1 MDLILMKRKI
11 LGMFLLV
18 ALTVG
23 NVYAKDYLVS
33 TRNTSLLIKADEGK
47 QAMFQYY
54 GTKISENEINGIYDA
69 GLAYWA
75 DTYPCFGIH
84 SYGEK
89 AFAVAHN
96 DGNMSVDLAVEVV
109 RQYSEEDTDITEVTM
124 KDKVY
129 PLVVKQYYK
138 AYKGTDVISTWV
150 EITNNAK
157 KPLTMYKFASVSLP
171 VKRADNWLTH
181 FHGTWGAEN
190 MMDEEKLTNGQK
202 VIANKEGLR
211 NTQNDN
217 PSFML
222 TVDGCPQ
229 EENGNVIG
237 ASLAWSGNY
246 MMKVIANNARI
257 NVIAGINE
265 ETSHYKLEPKETFVT
280 PEFAMTYSTEG
291 KGGVSRAFHRWA
303 REYKLNQGDK
313 ERDILLN
320 SWEGV
325 YFKVNQKGMDQM
337 MKDMSAMGGE
347 LFVMDDGWFGDKY
360 PRNGGGTSLGDWV
373 VCKEKLPEGIE
384 GLLASAK
391 EHKIKFGIWIEPEM
405 ANTKSELFEK
415 HPDWVLS
422 QDNRPLSTGRGGT
435 QVVLDLTNPKVQDFV
450 FGVVDNLMTKYP
462 EIAYIKWDAN
472 AGLMNYGSPYLPKDK
487 QSHIYINYHKGMNN
501 VLERIRA
508 KYPNVVM
515 QACASGG
522 GRINYGFLPYFE
534 EFWTS
539 DDTDAL
545 QRIYM
550 QWGVSNFYP
559 SIAMASHVSANKNH
573 QTGRIVPLKF
583 RFDVAM
589 SGRLGMEIQPK
600 DMTDADKA
608 FAKRAIAS
616 YKKVRPIVQFGDL
629 YRLVSPYDKKGI
641 SSLMYATPEKDKAVL
656 FVYKTEHF
664 LNQLIPNIVL
674 NGVDAN
680 KTYRIIDLTPANEK
694 KPSNLDGKVISG
706 KLLKNAGLSVMPAL
720 KGEYSSLALLL
731 EEVK

>member
-1 MDLILMKRKI
+1 MNGKF
-11 LGMFLLV
+11 LGLLLLG
-18 ALTVG
+18 ALSAGTLA
-23 NVYAKDYLVS
+23 AKDYLVS
-33 TRNTSLLIKADEGK
+33 TRHTSLLIKADEGK
-47 QAMFQYY
+47 QARFQYY
-54 GTKISENEINGIYDA
+54 GTRIAENEIDGIYNA

-75 DTYPCFGIH
+75 ETYPCFGIS

-89 AFAVAHN
+89 AFAVAHS
-96 DGNMSVDLAVEVV
+96 DGNMSVDLVVEGV
-109 RQYSEEDTDITEVTM
+109 RQYSDEEADITEITL

-157 KPLTMYKFASVSLP
+157 KALTLYKFASASLP

-190 MMDEEKLTNGQK
+190 MMEEEKLTNGQK
-202 VIANKEGLR
+202 VIANKEGIR
-211 NTQNDN
+211 NTQTDN

-222 TVDGCPQ
+222 TLDGCPQ
-229 EENGNVIG
+229 EENGRVIG

-246 MMKVIANNARI
+246 LMKIIADNSRI

-265 ETSHYKLEPKETFVT
+265 EVSHYILEPKETFVT
-280 PEFAMTYSTEG
+280 PELAMTYSSEG

-303 REYKLNQGDK
+303 RAYKLNQGNK

-325 YFKVNQKGMDQM
+325 YFNVNQEGMDQM

-360 PRNGGGTSLGDWV
+360 PRNDDKTSLGDWT
-373 VCKEKLPEGIE
+373 VCKEKLPEGIG

-391 EHKIKFGIWIEPEM
+391 KHNIKFGIWIEPEM
-405 ANTKSELFEK
+405 VNTKSELFEK

-422 QDNRPLSTGRGGT
+422 QDNRPLTTGRGGS
-435 QVVLDLTNPKVQDFV
+435 QVVLDLTNPEVQDFV
-450 FGVVDNLMTKYP
+450 FGVVDKLMTEYP

-472 AGLMNYGSPYLPKDK
+472 AALMNYGSHYLPSQK
-487 QSHIYINYHKGMNN
+487 QSHIYIEYHRGMNK

-508 KYPNVVM
+508 KYPNLVI

-522 GRINYGFLPYFE
+522 GRVNYGFLPYFN

-559 SIAMASHVSANKNH
+559 SIAMASHVSANRNH
-573 QTGRIVPLKF
+573 QTGRVLPLKY

-589 SGRLGMEIQPK
+589 SARLGMEIQPK

-608 FAKRAIAS
+608 FAGRAIAA
-616 YKKVRPIVQFGDL
+616 YKKIRPVVQFGDL

-641 SSLMYATPEKDKAVL
+641 ASLMYATPEKDKAVL

-664 LNQLIPNIVL
+664 LNQLMPDVVL
-674 NGVDAN
+674 SGLDEN
-680 KTYRIIDLTPANEK
+680 KTYRITDLTPENEQ
-694 KPSNLDGKVISG
+694 KPSALNGKVISG
-706 KLLKNAGLSVMPAL
+706 KILKEAGLSVASAL
-720 KGEYSSLALLL
+720 RAEYSSLALLF
-731 EEVK
+731 EVVD

>member
-1 MDLILMKRKI
+1 MNGKF
-11 LGMFLLV
+11 LGLLLLG
-18 ALTVG
+18 ALSAGTLS
-23 NVYAKDYLVS
+23 AKDYLVS
-33 TRNTSLLIKADEGK
+33 TRHTSLLIKADEGK
-47 QAMFQYY
+47 QARFQYY
-54 GTKISENEINGIYDA
+54 GTRIAENEIDGIYNA

-75 DTYPCFGIH
+75 ETYPCFGIS

-89 AFAVAHN
+89 AFAVAHS
-96 DGNMSVDLAVEVV
+96 DGNMSVDLVVEGV
-109 RQYSEEDTDITEVTM
+109 RQYSDEEADITEITL

-138 AYKGTDVISTWV
+138 AYKGTDIISTWV

-157 KPLTMYKFASVSLP
+157 KALTLYKFASASLP

-190 MMDEEKLTNGQK
+190 MMEEEKLTNGQK
-202 VIANKEGLR
+202 VIANKEGIR
-211 NTQNDN
+211 NTQTDN
-217 PSFML
+217 PWFML
-222 TVDGCPQ
+222 TLDGCPQ
-229 EENGNVIG
+229 EENGRVIG

-246 MMKVIANNARI
+246 LMKIIADNSRI

-265 ETSHYKLEPKETFVT
+265 EVSHYVLEPKETFVT
-280 PEFAMTYSTEG
+280 PELAMTYISEG

-303 REYKLNQGDK
+303 RAYKLNQGNK

-325 YFKVNQKGMDQM
+325 YFNVNQEGMDQM

-360 PRNGGGTSLGDWV
+360 PRNDDKTSLGDWT
-373 VCKEKLPEGIE
+373 VCKEKLPEGIG

-391 EHKIKFGIWIEPEM
+391 KHNIKFGIWIEPEM

-422 QDNRPLSTGRGGT
+422 QDNRPLTTGRGGS
-435 QVVLDLTNPKVQDFV
+435 QVVLDLTNPEVQDFV
-450 FGVVDNLMTKYP
+450 FGVVVKLMTEYP

-472 AGLMNYGSPYLPKDK
+472 AALMNYGSHYLPSQK
-487 QSHIYINYHKGMNN
+487 QSHIYIEYHRGMNK

-508 KYPNVVM
+508 KYPNLVI

-522 GRINYGFLPYFE
+522 GRVNYGFLPYFN

-559 SIAMASHVSANKNH
+559 SIAMASHVSANRNH
-573 QTGRIVPLKF
+573 QTGRVLPLKY

-589 SGRLGMEIQPK
+589 SARLGMEIQPK

-608 FAKRAIAS
+608 FAGRAIAA
-616 YKKVRPIVQFGDL
+616 YKKIRPVVQFGDL

-641 SSLMYATPEKDKAVL
+641 ASLMYATPEKDKAVL

-664 LNQLIPNIVL
+664 LNQLMPDVVL
-674 NGVDAN
+674 SGLDEN
-680 KTYRIIDLTPANEK
+680 KTYRITDLTPENEQ
-694 KPSNLDGKVISG
+694 KPSALNGKVISG
-706 KLLKNAGLSVMPAL
+706 KILKEAGLSVASAL
-720 KGEYSSLALLL
+720 RTEYSSLALLF
-731 EEVK
+731 EVVD

>member
-1 MDLILMKRKI
+1 MNGKF
-11 LGMFLLV
+11 LGLLLLG
-18 ALTVG
+18 ALSAGTLS
-23 NVYAKDYLVS
+23 AKDYLVS
-33 TRNTSLLIKADEGK
+33 TRHTSLLIKADEGK
-47 QAMFQYY
+47 QARFQYY
-54 GTKISENEINGIYDA
+54 GTRIAENEIDGIYNA

-75 DTYPCFGIH
+75 ETYPCFGIS

-89 AFAVAHN
+89 AFAVAHS
-96 DGNMSVDLAVEVV
+96 DGNMSVDLVVEGV
-109 RQYSEEDTDITEVTM
+109 RQYSDEEADITEITL

-157 KPLTMYKFASVSLP
+157 KALTLYKFASASLP

-190 MMDEEKLTNGQK
+190 MMEEEKLTNGQK
-202 VIANKEGLR
+202 VIANKEGIR
-211 NTQNDN
+211 NTQTDN

-222 TVDGCPQ
+222 TLDGCPQ
-229 EENGNVIG
+229 EENGRVIG

-246 MMKVIANNARI
+246 LMKIIADNSRI

-265 ETSHYKLEPKETFVT
+265 EVSHYILEPKETFVT
-280 PEFAMTYSTEG
+280 PELAMTYSSEG

-303 REYKLNQGDK
+303 RAYKLNQGNK

-325 YFKVNQKGMDQM
+325 YFNVNQEGMDQM

-360 PRNGGGTSLGDWV
+360 PRNDDKTSLGDWT
-373 VCKEKLPEGIE
+373 VCKEKLPEGIG

-391 EHKIKFGIWIEPEM
+391 KHNIKFGIWIEPEM

-422 QDNRPLSTGRGGT
+422 QDIRPLTTGRGGS
-435 QVVLDLTNPKVQDFV
+435 QVVLDLTNPEVQDFV
-450 FGVVDNLMTKYP
+450 FGIVDKLMTEYP

-472 AGLMNYGSPYLPKDK
+472 AALMNYGSHYLPSQK
-487 QSHIYINYHKGMNN
+487 QSHIYIEYHRGMNK

-508 KYPNVVM
+508 KYPNLVI

-522 GRINYGFLPYFE
+522 GRVNYGFLPYFN

-559 SIAMASHVSANKNH
+559 SIAMASHVSANRNH
-573 QTGRIVPLKF
+573 QTGRVLPLKY

-589 SGRLGMEIQPK
+589 SARLGMEIQPK

-608 FAKRAIAS
+608 FAGRAIAA
-616 YKKVRPIVQFGDL
+616 YKKIRPVVQFGDL

-641 SSLMYATPEKDKAVL
+641 ASLMYATPEKDKAVL

-664 LNQLIPNIVL
+664 LNQLMPDVVL
-674 NGVDAN
+674 SGLDEN
-680 KTYRIIDLTPANEK
+680 KTYRITDLTPENEQ
-694 KPSNLDGKVISG
+694 KPSALNGKVISG
-706 KLLKNAGLSVMPAL
+706 KILKEAGLSVASAL
-720 KGEYSSLALLL
+720 RAEYSSLALLF
-731 EEVK
+731 EVVD

>member
-1 MDLILMKRKI
+1 MNGKF
-11 LGMFLLV
+11 LGLLLLG
-18 ALTVG
+18 ALSAGTLS
-23 NVYAKDYLVS
+23 AKDYLVS
-33 TRNTSLLIKADEGK
+33 TRHTSLLIKADEGK
-47 QAMFQYY
+47 QARFQYY
-54 GTKISENEINGIYDA
+54 GTRIAENEIDGIYNA

-75 DTYPCFGIH
+75 ETYPCFGIS

-89 AFAVAHN
+89 AFAVAHS
-96 DGNMSVDLAVEVV
+96 DGNMSVDLVVEGV
-109 RQYSEEDTDITEVTM
+109 RQYSDEEADITEITL

-138 AYKGTDVISTWV
+138 AYKGTDIISTWV

-157 KPLTMYKFASVSLP
+157 KALTLYKFASASLP

-190 MMDEEKLTNGQK
+190 MMEEEKLTNGQK
-202 VIANKEGLR
+202 VIANKEGIR
-211 NTQNDN
+211 NTQTDN

-222 TVDGCPQ
+222 TLDGCPQ
-229 EENGNVIG
+229 EENGRVIG

-246 MMKVIANNARI
+246 LMKIIADNSRI

-265 ETSHYKLEPKETFVT
+265 EVSHYILEPKETFVT
-280 PEFAMTYSTEG
+280 PELAMTYSSEG

-303 REYKLNQGDK
+303 RAYKLNQGNK

-325 YFKVNQKGMDQM
+325 YFNVNQEGMDQM

-360 PRNGGGTSLGDWV
+360 PRNDDKTSLGDWT
-373 VCKEKLPEGIE
+373 VCKEKLPEGIG

-391 EHKIKFGIWIEPEM
+391 KHNIKFGIWIEPEM

-422 QDNRPLSTGRGGT
+422 QDNRPLTTGRGGS
-435 QVVLDLTNPKVQDFV
+435 QVVLDLTNPEVQDFV
-450 FGVVDNLMTKYP
+450 FGVVDKLMTEYP

-472 AGLMNYGSPYLPKDK
+472 AALMNYGSHYLPSQK
-487 QSHIYINYHKGMNN
+487 QSHIYIEYHRGMNK

-508 KYPNVVM
+508 KYPNLVI

-522 GRINYGFLPYFE
+522 GRVNYGFLPYFN

-559 SIAMASHVSANKNH
+559 SIAMASHVSANRNH
-573 QTGRIVPLKF
+573 QTGRVLPLKY

-589 SGRLGMEIQPK
+589 SARLGMEIQPK

-608 FAKRAIAS
+608 FAGRAIAA
-616 YKKVRPIVQFGDL
+616 YKKIRPVVQFGDL

-641 SSLMYATPEKDKAVL
+641 ASLMYATPEKDKAVL

-664 LNQLIPNIVL
+664 LNQLMPDVVL
-674 NGVDAN
+674 SGLDEN
-680 KTYRIIDLTPANEK
+680 KTYRITDLTPENEQ
-694 KPSNLDGKVISG
+694 KPSALNGKVISG
-706 KLLKNAGLSVMPAL
+706 KILKEAGLSVASAL
-720 KGEYSSLALLL
+720 RTEYSSLALLF
-731 EEVK
+731 EVVD

>member
-1 MDLILMKRKI
+1 MNGKF
-11 LGMFLLV
+11 LGLLLLG
-18 ALTVG
+18 ALSAGTLS
-23 NVYAKDYLVS
+23 AKDYLVS
-33 TRNTSLLIKADEGK
+33 TRHTSLLIKADEGK
-47 QAMFQYY
+47 QARFQYY
-54 GTKISENEINGIYDA
+54 GTKIAENEIDGIYNA

-75 DTYPCFGIH
+75 ETYPCFGIS

-89 AFAVAHN
+89 AFAVAHS
-96 DGNMSVDLAVEVV
+96 DGNMSVDLVVEGV
-109 RQYSEEDTDITEVTM
+109 RQYSDEEADITEITL

-157 KPLTMYKFASVSLP
+157 KALTLYKFASASLP

-190 MMDEEKLTNGQK
+190 MMEEEKLTNGQK
-202 VIANKEGLR
+202 VIANKEGIR
-211 NTQNDN
+211 NTQTDN

-222 TVDGCPQ
+222 TLDGCPQ
-229 EENGNVIG
+229 EENGRVIG

-246 MMKVIANNARI
+246 LMKIIADNSRI

-265 ETSHYKLEPKETFVT
+265 EVSHYILEPKETFVT
-280 PEFAMTYSTEG
+280 PELAMTYSSEG

-303 REYKLNQGDK
+303 RAYKLNQGNK

-325 YFKVNQKGMDQM
+325 YFNVNQEGMDQM

-360 PRNGGGTSLGDWV
+360 PRNNDKTSLGDWT
-373 VCKEKLPEGIE
+373 VCKEKLPEGIG

-391 EHKIKFGIWIEPEM
+391 KHNIKFGIWIEPEM
-405 ANTKSELFEK
+405 VNTKSELFEK

-422 QDNRPLSTGRGGT
+422 QDNRPLTTGRGGS
-435 QVVLDLTNPKVQDFV
+435 QVVLDLTNPEVQDFV
-450 FGVVDNLMTKYP
+450 FGVVDKLMTEYP

-472 AGLMNYGSPYLPKDK
+472 AALMNYGSHYLPSQK
-487 QSHIYINYHKGMNN
+487 QSHIYIEYHRGMNK

-508 KYPNVVM
+508 KYPNLVI

-522 GRINYGFLPYFE
+522 GRVNYGFLPYFN

-559 SIAMASHVSANKNH
+559 SIAMASHVSANRNH
-573 QTGRIVPLKF
+573 QTGRVLPLKY

-589 SGRLGMEIQPK
+589 SARLGMEIQPK

-608 FAKRAIAS
+608 FAGRAIAA
-616 YKKVRPIVQFGDL
+616 YKKIRPVVQFGDL

-641 SSLMYATPEKDKAVL
+641 ASLMYATPEKDKAVL

-664 LNQLIPNIVL
+664 LNQLMPDVVL
-674 NGVDAN
+674 SGLDEN
-680 KTYRIIDLTPANEK
+680 KTYRITDLTPENEQ
-694 KPSNLDGKVISG
+694 KPSALNGKVISG
-706 KLLKNAGLSVMPAL
+706 KILKEAGLSVASAL
-720 KGEYSSLALLL
+720 RAEYSSLALLF
-731 EEVK
+731 EVVD

>member
-1 MDLILMKRKI
+1 MNGKF
-11 LGMFLLV
+11 LGLLLLG
-18 ALTVG
+18 ALSAGTLS
-23 NVYAKDYLVS
+23 AKDYLVS
-33 TRNTSLLIKADEGK
+33 TRHTSLLIKADEGK
-47 QAMFQYY
+47 QARFQYY
-54 GTKISENEINGIYDA
+54 GTKIAENEIDGIYNA

-75 DTYPCFGIH
+75 ETYPCFGIS

-89 AFAVAHN
+89 AFAVAHS
-96 DGNMSVDLAVEVV
+96 DGNMSVDLVVEGV
-109 RQYSEEDTDITEVTM
+109 RQYSDEEADITEITL

-157 KPLTMYKFASVSLP
+157 KALTLYKFASASLP

-190 MMDEEKLTNGQK
+190 MMEEEKLTNGQK
-202 VIANKEGLR
+202 VIANKEGIR
-211 NTQNDN
+211 NTQTDN

-222 TVDGCPQ
+222 TLDGCPQ
-229 EENGNVIG
+229 EENGRVIG

-246 MMKVIANNARI
+246 LMKIIADNSRI

-265 ETSHYKLEPKETFVT
+265 EVSHYILEPKETFVT
-280 PEFAMTYSTEG
+280 PELAMTYSSEG

-303 REYKLNQGDK
+303 RAYKLNQGNK

-325 YFKVNQKGMDQM
+325 YFNVNQEGMDQM

-360 PRNGGGTSLGDWV
+360 PRNDDKTSLGDWT
-373 VCKEKLPEGIE
+373 VCKEKLPEGIG

-391 EHKIKFGIWIEPEM
+391 KHNIKFGIWIEPEM

-422 QDNRPLSTGRGGT
+422 QDNRPLTTGRGGS
-435 QVVLDLTNPKVQDFV
+435 QVVLDLTNPEVQDFV
-450 FGVVDNLMTKYP
+450 FGVVDKLMTEYP

-472 AGLMNYGSPYLPKDK
+472 AALMNYGSHYLPSQK
-487 QSHIYINYHKGMNN
+487 QSHIYIEYHRGMNK

-508 KYPNVVM
+508 KYPNLVI

-522 GRINYGFLPYFE
+522 GRVNYGFLPYFN

-559 SIAMASHVSANKNH
+559 SIAMASHVSANRNH
-573 QTGRIVPLKF
+573 QTGRVLPLKY

-589 SGRLGMEIQPK
+589 SARLGMEIQPK

-608 FAKRAIAS
+608 FAGRAIAA
-616 YKKVRPIVQFGDL
+616 YKKIRPVVQFGDL

-641 SSLMYATPEKDKAVL
+641 ASLMYATPEKDKAVL

-664 LNQLIPNIVL
+664 LNQLMPDVVL
-674 NGVDAN
+674 SGLDEN
-680 KTYRIIDLTPANEK
+680 KTYRITDLTPENEQ
-694 KPSNLDGKVISG
+694 KPSALNGKVISG
-706 KLLKNAGLSVMPAL
+706 KILKEAGLSVASAL
-720 KGEYSSLALLL
+720 RAEYSSLALLF
-731 EEVK
+731 EVVD

>member
-1 MDLILMKRKI
+1 MNGKF
-11 LGMFLLV
+11 LGLLLLGTLS
-18 ALTVG
+18 AGTLS
-23 NVYAKDYLVS
+23 AKDYLVS
-33 TRNTSLLIKADEGK
+33 TRHTSLLIKADEGK
-47 QAMFQYY
+47 QARFQYY
-54 GTKISENEINGIYDA
+54 GTKIAENEIDGIYNA

-75 DTYPCFGIH
+75 ETYPCFGIS

-89 AFAVAHN
+89 AFAVAHS
-96 DGNMSVDLAVEVV
+96 DGNMSVDLVVEGV
-109 RQYSEEDTDITEVTM
+109 RQYSDEEADITEITL

-157 KPLTMYKFASVSLP
+157 KALTLYKFASASLP

-190 MMDEEKLTNGQK
+190 MMEEEKLTNGQK
-202 VIANKEGLR
+202 VIANKEGIR
-211 NTQNDN
+211 NTQTDN

-222 TVDGCPQ
+222 TLDGCPQ
-229 EENGNVIG
+229 EENGRVIG

-246 MMKVIANNARI
+246 LMKIIADNSRI

-265 ETSHYKLEPKETFVT
+265 EVSHYILEPKETFVT
-280 PEFAMTYSTEG
+280 PELAMTYSSEG

-303 REYKLNQGDK
+303 RAYKLNQGNK

-325 YFKVNQKGMDQM
+325 YFNVNQEGMDQM

-360 PRNGGGTSLGDWV
+360 PRNDDKTSLGDWT
-373 VCKEKLPEGIE
+373 VCKEKLPEGIG

-391 EHKIKFGIWIEPEM
+391 KHNIKFGIWIEPEM

-422 QDNRPLSTGRGGT
+422 QDNRPLTTGRGGS
-435 QVVLDLTNPKVQDFV
+435 QVVLDLTNPEVQDFV
-450 FGVVDNLMTKYP
+450 FGVVDKLMTEYP

-472 AGLMNYGSPYLPKDK
+472 AALMNYGSHYLPSQK
-487 QSHIYINYHKGMNN
+487 QSHIYIEYHRGMNK

-508 KYPNVVM
+508 KYPNLVI

-522 GRINYGFLPYFE
+522 GRVNYGFLPYFN

-559 SIAMASHVSANKNH
+559 SIAMASHVSANRNH
-573 QTGRIVPLKF
+573 QTGRVLPLKY

-589 SGRLGMEIQPK
+589 SARLGMEIQPK

-608 FAKRAIAS
+608 FAGRAIAA
-616 YKKVRPIVQFGDL
+616 YKKIRPVVQFGDL

-641 SSLMYATPEKDKAVL
+641 ASLMYATPEKDKAVL

-664 LNQLIPNIVL
+664 LNQLMPDVVL
-674 NGVDAN
+674 SGLDEN
-680 KTYRIIDLTPANEK
+680 KTYRITDLTPENEQ
-694 KPSNLDGKVISG
+694 KPSALNGKVISG
-706 KLLKNAGLSVMPAL
+706 KILKEAGLSVASAL
-720 KGEYSSLALLL
+720 RTEYSSLALLF
-731 EEVK
+731 EVVD

>member
-1 MDLILMKRKI
+1 MLL
-11 LGMFLLV
+11 LG
-18 ALTVG
+18 ALSAGTLS
-23 NVYAKDYLVS
+23 AKDYLVS
-33 TRNTSLLIKADEGK
+33 TRHTSLLIKADEGK
-47 QAMFQYY
+47 QARFQYY
-54 GTKISENEINGIYDA
+54 GTRIAENEIDGIYNA

-75 DTYPCFGIH
+75 ETYPCFGIS

-89 AFAVAHN
+89 AFAVAHS
-96 DGNMSVDLAVEVV
+96 DGNMSVDLVVEGV
-109 RQYSEEDTDITEVTM
+109 RQYSDEEADITEITL

-157 KPLTMYKFASVSLP
+157 KALTLYKFASASLP

-190 MMDEEKLTNGQK
+190 MMEEEKLTNGQK
-202 VIANKEGLR
+202 VIANKEGIR
-211 NTQNDN
+211 NTQTDN

-222 TVDGCPQ
+222 TLDGCPQ
-229 EENGNVIG
+229 EENGRVIG

-246 MMKVIANNARI
+246 LMKIIADNSRI

-265 ETSHYKLEPKETFVT
+265 EVSHYILEPKETFVT
-280 PEFAMTYSTEG
+280 PELAMTYSSEG

-303 REYKLNQGDK
+303 RAYKLNQGNK

-325 YFKVNQKGMDQM
+325 YFNVNQEGMDQM

-360 PRNGGGTSLGDWV
+360 PRNDDKTSLGDWT
-373 VCKEKLPEGIE
+373 VCKEKLPEGIG

-391 EHKIKFGIWIEPEM
+391 KHNIKFGIWIEPEM

-422 QDNRPLSTGRGGT
+422 QDIRPLTTGRGGS
-435 QVVLDLTNPKVQDFV
+435 QVVLDLTNPEVQDFV
-450 FGVVDNLMTKYP
+450 FGVVDKLMTEYP

-472 AGLMNYGSPYLPKDK
+472 AALMNYGSHYLPNQK
-487 QSHIYINYHKGMNN
+487 QSHIYIEYHRGMNK

-508 KYPNVVM
+508 KYPNLVI

-522 GRINYGFLPYFE
+522 GRVNYGFLPYFN

-559 SIAMASHVSANKNH
+559 SIAMASHVSANRNH
-573 QTGRIVPLKF
+573 QTGRVLPLKY

-589 SGRLGMEIQPK
+589 SARLGMEIQPK

-608 FAKRAIAS
+608 FAGRAIAA
-616 YKKVRPIVQFGDL
+616 YKKIRPVVQFGDL

-641 SSLMYATPEKDKAVL
+641 ASLMYATPEKDKAVL

-664 LNQLIPNIVL
+664 LNQLMPDVVL
-674 NGVDAN
+674 SGLDEN
-680 KTYRIIDLTPANEK
+680 KTYRITDLTPENEQ
-694 KPSNLDGKVISG
+694 KPSALNGKVISG
-706 KLLKNAGLSVMPAL
+706 KILKEAGLSVASAL
-720 KGEYSSLALLL
+720 RAEYSSLALLF
-731 EEVK
+731 EVVD

>member
-1 MDLILMKRKI
+1 MNGKF
-11 LGMFLLV
+11 LGLLLLG
-18 ALTVG
+18 ALSAGTLS
-23 NVYAKDYLVS
+23 AKDYLVS
-33 TRNTSLLIKADEGK
+33 TRHTSLLIKADEGK
-47 QAMFQYY
+47 QARFQYY
-54 GTKISENEINGIYDA
+54 GTRIAENEIDGIYNA

-75 DTYPCFGIH
+75 ETYPCFGIS

-89 AFAVAHN
+89 AFAVAHS
-96 DGNMSVDLAVEVV
+96 DGNMSVDLVVEGV
-109 RQYSEEDTDITEVTM
+109 RQYSDEEADITEITL

-138 AYKGTDVISTWV
+138 AYKGTDIISTWV

-157 KPLTMYKFASVSLP
+157 KALTLYKFASASLP

-190 MMDEEKLTNGQK
+190 MMEEEKLTNGQK
-202 VIANKEGLR
+202 VIANKEGIR
-211 NTQNDN
+211 NTQTDN

-222 TVDGCPQ
+222 TLDGCPQ
-229 EENGNVIG
+229 EENGRVIG

-246 MMKVIANNARI
+246 LMKIIADNSRI

-265 ETSHYKLEPKETFVT
+265 EVSHYVLEPKETFVT
-280 PEFAMTYSTEG
+280 PELAMTYSSEG

-303 REYKLNQGDK
+303 RAYKLNQGNK

-325 YFKVNQKGMDQM
+325 YFNVNQEGMDQM

-360 PRNGGGTSLGDWV
+360 PRNDDKTSLGDWT
-373 VCKEKLPEGIE
+373 VCKEKLPEGIG

-391 EHKIKFGIWIEPEM
+391 KHNIKFGIWIEPEM

-422 QDNRPLSTGRGGT
+422 QDNRPLTTGRGGS
-435 QVVLDLTNPKVQDFV
+435 QVVLDLTNPEVQDFV
-450 FGVVDNLMTKYP
+450 FGVVDKLMTEYP

-472 AGLMNYGSPYLPKDK
+472 AALMNYGSHYLPNQK
-487 QSHIYINYHKGMNN
+487 QSHIYIEYHRGMNK

-508 KYPNVVM
+508 KYPNLVIQV
-515 QACASGG
+515 CASGG
-522 GRINYGFLPYFE
+522 GRVNYGFLPYFN

-559 SIAMASHVSANKNH
+559 SIAMASHVSANRNH
-573 QTGRIVPLKF
+573 QTGRVLPLKY

-589 SGRLGMEIQPK
+589 SARLGMEIQPK

-608 FAKRAIAS
+608 FAGRAIAA
-616 YKKVRPIVQFGDL
+616 YKKIRPVVQFGDL

-641 SSLMYATPEKDKAVL
+641 ASLMYATSEKDKAVL

-664 LNQLIPNIVL
+664 LNQLMPDVVL
-674 NGVDAN
+674 SGLDEN
-680 KTYRIIDLTPANEK
+680 KTYRITDLTPENEQ
-694 KPSNLDGKVISG
+694 KPSALNGKVISG
-706 KLLKNAGLSVMPAL
+706 KILKEAGLSVASAL
-720 KGEYSSLALLL
+720 RAEYSSLALLF
-731 EEVK
+731 EVVD

>member
-1 MDLILMKRKI
+1 MNGKF
-11 LGMFLLV
+11 LGLLLLG
-18 ALTVG
+18 ALSAGTLS
-23 NVYAKDYLVS
+23 AKDYLVS
-33 TRNTSLLIKADEGK
+33 TRHTSLLIKADEGK
-47 QAMFQYY
+47 QARFQYY
-54 GTKISENEINGIYDA
+54 GTRIAENEIDGIYNA

-75 DTYPCFGIH
+75 ETYPCFGIS

-89 AFAVAHN
+89 AFAVAHS
-96 DGNMSVDLAVEVV
+96 DGNMSVDLVVEGV
-109 RQYSEEDTDITEVTM
+109 RQYSAEEADITEITL

-138 AYKGTDVISTWV
+138 AYKGTDIISTWV

-157 KPLTMYKFASVSLP
+157 KALTLYKFASASLP

-190 MMDEEKLTNGQK
+190 MMEEEKLTNGQK
-202 VIANKEGLR
+202 VIANKEGIR
-211 NTQNDN
+211 NTQTDN

-222 TVDGCPQ
+222 TLDGCPQ
-229 EENGNVIG
+229 EENGRVIG

-246 MMKVIANNARI
+246 LMKIIADNSRI

-265 ETSHYKLEPKETFVT
+265 EVSHYILEPKETFVT
-280 PEFAMTYSTEG
+280 PELAMTYSSEG

-303 REYKLNQGDK
+303 RAYKLNQGNK

-325 YFKVNQKGMDQM
+325 YFNVNQEGMDQM

-360 PRNGGGTSLGDWV
+360 PRNDDKTSLGDWT
-373 VCKEKLPEGIE
+373 VCKEKLPEGIG

-391 EHKIKFGIWIEPEM
+391 KHNIKFGIWIEPEM

-422 QDNRPLSTGRGGT
+422 QDNRPLTTGRGGS
-435 QVVLDLTNPKVQDFV
+435 QVVLDLTNPEVQDFV
-450 FGVVDNLMTKYP
+450 FGVVDKLMTEYP

-472 AGLMNYGSPYLPKDK
+472 AALMNYGSHYLPSQK
-487 QSHIYINYHKGMNN
+487 QSHIYIEYHRGMNK

-508 KYPNVVM
+508 KYPNLVI

-522 GRINYGFLPYFE
+522 GRVNYGFLPYFN

-559 SIAMASHVSANKNH
+559 SIAMASHVSANRNH
-573 QTGRIVPLKF
+573 QTGRVLPLKY

-589 SGRLGMEIQPK
+589 SARLGMEIQPK

-608 FAKRAIAS
+608 FAGRAIAA
-616 YKKVRPIVQFGDL
+616 YKKIRPVVQFGDL

-641 SSLMYATPEKDKAVL
+641 ASLMYATPEKDKAVL

-664 LNQLIPNIVL
+664 LNQLMPDVVL
-674 NGVDAN
+674 SGLDEN
-680 KTYRIIDLTPANEK
+680 KTYRITDLTPENEQ
-694 KPSNLDGKVISG
+694 KPSALNGKVISG
-706 KLLKNAGLSVMPAL
+706 KILKEAGLSVASAL
-720 KGEYSSLALLL
+720 RAEYSSLALLF
-731 EEVK
+731 EVVD

>member
-1 MDLILMKRKI
+1 MNGKF
-11 LGMFLLV
+11 LGLLLLG
-18 ALTVG
+18 ALSAGTLS
-23 NVYAKDYLVS
+23 AKDYLVS
-33 TRNTSLLIKADEGK
+33 TRHTSLLIKADEGK
-47 QAMFQYY
+47 QARFQYY
-54 GTKISENEINGIYDA
+54 GTRIAENEIDGIYNA

-75 DTYPCFGIH
+75 ETYPCFGIS

-89 AFAVAHN
+89 AFAVAHS
-96 DGNMSVDLAVEVV
+96 DGNMSVDLVVEGV
-109 RQYSEEDTDITEVTM
+109 RQYSDEEADITEITL

-157 KPLTMYKFASVSLP
+157 KALTLYKFASASLP

-190 MMDEEKLTNGQK
+190 MMEEEKLTNGQK
-202 VIANKEGLR
+202 VIANKEGIR
-211 NTQNDN
+211 NTQTDN

-222 TVDGCPQ
+222 TLDGCPQ
-229 EENGNVIG
+229 EENGRVIG

-246 MMKVIANNARI
+246 LMKIIADNSRI

-265 ETSHYKLEPKETFVT
+265 EVSHYILEPKETFVT
-280 PEFAMTYSTEG
+280 PELAMTYSSEG

-303 REYKLNQGDK
+303 RAYKLNQGNK

-325 YFKVNQKGMDQM
+325 YFNVNQEGMDQM

-347 LFVMDDGWFGDKY
+347 LFVMDDGWFGNKY
-360 PRNGGGTSLGDWV
+360 PRNNDKTSLGDWT
-373 VCKEKLPEGIE
+373 VCKEKLPEGIG

-391 EHKIKFGIWIEPEM
+391 KHNIKFGIWIEPEM

-422 QDNRPLSTGRGGT
+422 QDNRPLTTGRGGS
-435 QVVLDLTNPKVQDFV
+435 QVVLDLTNPEVQDFV
-450 FGVVDNLMTKYP
+450 FGVVDKLMTEYP

-472 AGLMNYGSPYLPKDK
+472 AALMNYGSHYLPSQK
-487 QSHIYINYHKGMNN
+487 QSHIYIEYHRGMNKI
-501 VLERIRA
+501 LERIRA
-508 KYPNVVM
+508 KYPNLVI

-522 GRINYGFLPYFE
+522 GRVNYGFLPYFN

-559 SIAMASHVSANKNH
+559 SIAMASHVSANRNH
-573 QTGRIVPLKF
+573 QTGRVLPLKY

-589 SGRLGMEIQPK
+589 SARLGMEIQPK

-608 FAKRAIAS
+608 FAGRAIAA
-616 YKKVRPIVQFGDL
+616 YKKIRPVVQFGDL

-641 SSLMYATPEKDKAVL
+641 ASLMYATPEKDKAVL

-664 LNQLIPNIVL
+664 LNQLMPDVVL
-674 NGVDAN
+674 SGLDEN
-680 KTYRIIDLTPANEK
+680 KTYRITDLTPENEQ
-694 KPSNLDGKVISG
+694 KPSALNGKVISG
-706 KLLKNAGLSVMPAL
+706 KILKEAGLSVASAL
-720 KGEYSSLALLL
+720 RAEYSSLALLF
-731 EEVK
+731 EVVD

>member
-1 MDLILMKRKI
+1 MNGKF
-11 LGMFLLV
+11 LGLLLLG
-18 ALTVG
+18 ALSAGTLS
-23 NVYAKDYLVS
+23 AKDYLVS
-33 TRNTSLLIKADEGK
+33 TRHTSLLIKADEGK
-47 QAMFQYY
+47 QARFQYY
-54 GTKISENEINGIYDA
+54 GTKIAENEIDGIYNA

-75 DTYPCFGIH
+75 ETYPCFGIS

-89 AFAVAHN
+89 AFAVAHS
-96 DGNMSVDLAVEVV
+96 DGNMSVDLVVEGV
-109 RQYSEEDTDITEVTM
+109 RQYSDEEADITEITL

-157 KPLTMYKFASVSLP
+157 KALTLYKFASASLP

-190 MMDEEKLTNGQK
+190 MMEEEKLTNGQK
-202 VIANKEGLR
+202 VIANKEGIR
-211 NTQNDN
+211 NTQTDN

-222 TVDGCPQ
+222 TLDGCPQ
-229 EENGNVIG
+229 EENGRVIG

-246 MMKVIANNARI
+246 LMKIIADNSRI

-265 ETSHYKLEPKETFVT
+265 EVSHYILEPKETFVT
-280 PEFAMTYSTEG
+280 PELAMTYSSEG

-303 REYKLNQGDK
+303 RAYKLNQGNK

-325 YFKVNQKGMDQM
+325 YFNVNQEGMDQM

-360 PRNGGGTSLGDWV
+360 PRNDDKTSLGDWT
-373 VCKEKLPEGIE
+373 VCKEKLPEGIG

-391 EHKIKFGIWIEPEM
+391 KHNIKFGIWIEPEM
-405 ANTKSELFEK
+405 VNTKSELFEK

-422 QDNRPLSTGRGGT
+422 QDNRPLTTGRGGS
-435 QVVLDLTNPKVQDFV
+435 QVVLDLTNPEVQDFV
-450 FGVVDNLMTKYP
+450 FGVVDKLMTEYP

-472 AGLMNYGSPYLPKDK
+472 AALMNYGSHYLPSQK
-487 QSHIYINYHKGMNN
+487 QSHIYIEYHRGMNK

-508 KYPNVVM
+508 KYPNLVI

-522 GRINYGFLPYFE
+522 GRVNYGFLPYFN

-559 SIAMASHVSANKNH
+559 SIAMASHVSANRNH
-573 QTGRIVPLKF
+573 QTGRVLPLKY

-589 SGRLGMEIQPK
+589 SARLGMEIQPK

-608 FAKRAIAS
+608 FAGRAIAA
-616 YKKVRPIVQFGDL
+616 YKKIRPVVQFGDL

-641 SSLMYATPEKDKAVL
+641 ASLMYATPEKDKAVL

-664 LNQLIPNIVL
+664 LNQLMPDVVL
-674 NGVDAN
+674 SGLDEN
-680 KTYRIIDLTPANEK
+680 KTYRITDLTPENEQ
-694 KPSNLDGKVISG
+694 KPSALNGKVISG
-706 KLLKNAGLSVMPAL
+706 KILKEAGLSVASAL
-720 KGEYSSLALLL
+720 RAEYSSLALLF
-731 EEVK
+731 EVVD

>member
-1 MDLILMKRKI
+1 MLL
-11 LGMFLLV
+11 LG
-18 ALTVG
+18 ALSAGTLS
-23 NVYAKDYLVS
+23 AKDYLVS
-33 TRNTSLLIKADEGK
+33 TRHTSLLIKADEGK
-47 QAMFQYY
+47 QARFQYY
-54 GTKISENEINGIYDA
+54 GTRIAENEIDGIYNA

-75 DTYPCFGIH
+75 ETYPCFGIS

-89 AFAVAHN
+89 AFAVAHS
-96 DGNMSVDLAVEVV
+96 DGNMSVDLVVEGV
-109 RQYSEEDTDITEVTM
+109 RQYSDEEADITEITL

-157 KPLTMYKFASVSLP
+157 KALTLYKFASASLP

-190 MMDEEKLTNGQK
+190 MMEEEKLTNGQK
-202 VIANKEGLR
+202 VIANKEGIR
-211 NTQNDN
+211 NTQTDN

-222 TVDGCPQ
+222 TLDGCPQ
-229 EENGNVIG
+229 EENGRVIG

-246 MMKVIANNARI
+246 LMKIIADNSRI

-265 ETSHYKLEPKETFVT
+265 EVSHYILEPKETFVT
-280 PEFAMTYSTEG
+280 PELAMTYSSEG

-303 REYKLNQGDK
+303 RAYKLNQGNK

-325 YFKVNQKGMDQM
+325 YFNVNQEGMDQM

-360 PRNGGGTSLGDWV
+360 PRNDDKTSLGDWT
-373 VCKEKLPEGIE
+373 VCKEKLPEGIG

-391 EHKIKFGIWIEPEM
+391 KHNIKFGIWIEPEM

-422 QDNRPLSTGRGGT
+422 QDNRPLTTGRGGS
-435 QVVLDLTNPKVQDFV
+435 QVVLDLTNPEVQDFV
-450 FGVVDNLMTKYP
+450 FGVVDKLMTEYP

-472 AGLMNYGSPYLPKDK
+472 AALMNYGSHYLPNQK
-487 QSHIYINYHKGMNN
+487 QSHIYIEYHRGMNK

-508 KYPNVVM
+508 EYPNLVI

-522 GRINYGFLPYFE
+522 GRVNYGFLPYFN

-559 SIAMASHVSANKNH
+559 SIAMASHVSANRNH
-573 QTGRIVPLKF
+573 QTGRVLPLKY

-589 SGRLGMEIQPK
+589 SARLGMEIQPK

-608 FAKRAIAS
+608 FAGRAIAA
-616 YKKVRPIVQFGDL
+616 YKKIRPVVQFGDL

-641 SSLMYATPEKDKAVL
+641 ASLMYATPEKDKAVL

-664 LNQLIPNIVL
+664 LNQLMPDVVL
-674 NGVDAN
+674 SGLDEN
-680 KTYRIIDLTPANEK
+680 KTYRITDLTPENEQ
-694 KPSNLDGKVISG
+694 KPSALNGKVISG
-706 KLLKNAGLSVMPAL
+706 KILKEAGLSVASAL
-720 KGEYSSLALLL
+720 RAEYSSLALLF
-731 EEVK
+731 EVVD

>member
-1 MDLILMKRKI
+1 MNGKF
-11 LGMFLLV
+11 LGLLLLG
-18 ALTVG
+18 ALSAGTLS
-23 NVYAKDYLVS
+23 AKDYLVS
-33 TRNTSLLIKADEGK
+33 TRHTSLLIKADEGK
-47 QAMFQYY
+47 QARFQYY
-54 GTKISENEINGIYDA
+54 GTRIAENEIDGIYNA

-75 DTYPCFGIH
+75 ETYPCFGIS

-89 AFAVAHN
+89 AFAVAHS
-96 DGNMSVDLAVEVV
+96 DGNMSVDLVVEGV
-109 RQYSEEDTDITEVTM
+109 RQYSDEEADITEITL

-157 KPLTMYKFASVSLP
+157 KALTLYKFASASLP

-190 MMDEEKLTNGQK
+190 MMEEEKLTNGQK
-202 VIANKEGLR
+202 VIANKEGIR
-211 NTQNDN
+211 NTQTDN

-222 TVDGCPQ
+222 TLDGCPQ
-229 EENGNVIG
+229 EENGRVIG

-246 MMKVIANNARI
+246 LMKIIADNSRI

-265 ETSHYKLEPKETFVT
+265 EVSHYILEPKETFVT
-280 PEFAMTYSTEG
+280 PELAMTYSSEG

-303 REYKLNQGDK
+303 RAYKLNQGNK

-325 YFKVNQKGMDQM
+325 YFNVNQEGMDQM

-360 PRNGGGTSLGDWV
+360 PRNDDKTSLGDWT
-373 VCKEKLPEGIE
+373 VCKEKLPEGIG

-391 EHKIKFGIWIEPEM
+391 KHNIKFGIWIEPEM

-422 QDNRPLSTGRGGT
+422 QDNRPLTTGRGGS
-435 QVVLDLTNPKVQDFV
+435 QVVLDLTNPEVQDFV
-450 FGVVDNLMTKYP
+450 FGVVDKLMTEYP

-472 AGLMNYGSPYLPKDK
+472 AALMNYGSHYLPSQK
-487 QSHIYINYHKGMNN
+487 QSHIYIEYHRGMNK

-508 KYPNVVM
+508 KYPNLVI

-522 GRINYGFLPYFE
+522 GRVNYGFLPYFN

-559 SIAMASHVSANKNH
+559 SIAMASHVSANRNH
-573 QTGRIVPLKF
+573 QTGRVLPLKY

-589 SGRLGMEIQPK
+589 SARLGMEIQPK

-608 FAKRAIAS
+608 FAGRAIAA
-616 YKKVRPIVQFGDL
+616 YKKIRPVVQFGDL

-641 SSLMYATPEKDKAVL
+641 ASLMYATPEKDKAVL

-664 LNQLIPNIVL
+664 LNQLMPDVVL
-674 NGVDAN
+674 SGLDEN
-680 KTYRIIDLTPANEK
+680 KTYRITDLTPENEQ
-694 KPSNLDGKVISG
+694 KPSALNGKVISG
-706 KLLKNAGLSVMPAL
+706 KILKEAELSVASAL
-720 KGEYSSLALLL
+720 RAEYSSLALLF
-731 EEVK
+731 EVVD

>member
-1 MDLILMKRKI
+1 MNGKF
-11 LGMFLLV
+11 LGLLLLG
-18 ALTVG
+18 ALSAGTLS
-23 NVYAKDYLVS
+23 AKDYLVS
-33 TRNTSLLIKADEGK
+33 TRHTSLLIKADEGK
-47 QAMFQYY
+47 QARFQYY
-54 GTKISENEINGIYDA
+54 GTRIAENEIDGIYNA

-75 DTYPCFGIH
+75 ETYPCFGIS

-89 AFAVAHN
+89 AFAVAHS
-96 DGNMSVDLAVEVV
+96 DGNMSVDLVVEGV
-109 RQYSEEDTDITEVTM
+109 RQYSDEEADITEITL

-157 KPLTMYKFASVSLP
+157 KALTLYKFASASLP

-190 MMDEEKLTNGQK
+190 MMEEEKLTNGQK
-202 VIANKEGLR
+202 VIANKEGIR
-211 NTQNDN
+211 NTQTDN

-222 TVDGCPQ
+222 TLDGCPQ
-229 EENGNVIG
+229 EENGRVIG

-246 MMKVIANNARI
+246 LMKIIADNSRI

-265 ETSHYKLEPKETFVT
+265 EVSHYILEPKETFVT
-280 PEFAMTYSTEG
+280 PELAMTYSSEG

-303 REYKLNQGDK
+303 RAYKLNQGNK

-325 YFKVNQKGMDQM
+325 YFNVNQEGMDQM

-360 PRNGGGTSLGDWV
+360 PRNDDKTSLGDWT
-373 VCKEKLPEGIE
+373 VCKEKLPEGIG

-391 EHKIKFGIWIEPEM
+391 KHNIKFGIWIEPEM

-422 QDNRPLSTGRGGT
+422 QDIRPLTTGRGGS
-435 QVVLDLTNPKVQDFV
+435 QVVLDLTNPEVQDFV
-450 FGVVDNLMTKYP
+450 FGVVDKLMTEYP

-472 AGLMNYGSPYLPKDK
+472 AALMNYGSHYLPSQK
-487 QSHIYINYHKGMNN
+487 QSHIYIEYHRGMNK

-508 KYPNVVM
+508 KYPNLVI

-522 GRINYGFLPYFE
+522 GRVNYGFLPYFN

-559 SIAMASHVSANKNH
+559 SIAMASHVSANRNH
-573 QTGRIVPLKF
+573 QTGRVLPLKY

-589 SGRLGMEIQPK
+589 SARLGMEIQPK

-608 FAKRAIAS
+608 FAGRAIAA
-616 YKKVRPIVQFGDL
+616 YKKIRPVVQFGDL

-641 SSLMYATPEKDKAVL
+641 ASLMYATPEKDKAVL

-664 LNQLIPNIVL
+664 LNQLMPDVVL
-674 NGVDAN
+674 SGLDEN
-680 KTYRIIDLTPANEK
+680 KTYRITDLTPENEQ
-694 KPSNLDGKVISG
+694 KPSALNGKVISG
-706 KLLKNAGLSVMPAL
+706 KILKEAGLSVASAL
-720 KGEYSSLALLL
+720 RAEYSSLALLF
-731 EEVK
+731 EVVD

>member
-1 MDLILMKRKI
+1 MNGKF
-11 LGMFLLV
+11 LGLLLLG
-18 ALTVG
+18 ALSAGTLA
-23 NVYAKDYLVS
+23 AKDYLVS
-33 TRNTSLLIKADEGK
+33 TRHTSLLIKADEGK
-47 QAMFQYY
+47 QARFQYY
-54 GTKISENEINGIYDA
+54 GTKIAENEIDGIYNA

-75 DTYPCFGIH
+75 ETYPCFGIS

-89 AFAVAHN
+89 AFAVAHS
-96 DGNMSVDLAVEVV
+96 DGNMSVDLVVEGV
-109 RQYSEEDTDITEVTM
+109 RQYSDEEADITEITL

-157 KPLTMYKFASVSLP
+157 KALTLYKFASASLP

-190 MMDEEKLTNGQK
+190 MMEEEKLTNGQK
-202 VIANKEGLR
+202 VIANKEGIR
-211 NTQNDN
+211 NTQTDN

-222 TVDGCPQ
+222 TLDGCPQ
-229 EENGNVIG
+229 EENGRVIG

-246 MMKVIANNARI
+246 LMKIIADNSRI

-265 ETSHYKLEPKETFVT
+265 EVSHYVLEPKETFVT
-280 PEFAMTYSTEG
+280 PELAMTYSSEG

-303 REYKLNQGDK
+303 RAYKLNQGNK

-325 YFKVNQKGMDQM
+325 YFNVNQEGMDQM

-360 PRNGGGTSLGDWV
+360 PRNDDKTSLGDWT
-373 VCKEKLPEGIE
+373 VCKEKLPEGIG

-391 EHKIKFGIWIEPEM
+391 KHNIKFGIWIEPEM

-422 QDNRPLSTGRGGT
+422 QDNRPLTTGRGGS
-435 QVVLDLTNPKVQDFV
+435 QVVLDLTNPEVQNFV
-450 FGVVDNLMTKYP
+450 FGVVDKLMTEYP

-472 AGLMNYGSPYLPKDK
+472 AALMNYGSHYLPSQK
-487 QSHIYINYHKGMNN
+487 QSHIYIEYHRGMNK

-508 KYPNVVM
+508 KYPNLVI

-522 GRINYGFLPYFE
+522 GRVNYGFLPYFN

-559 SIAMASHVSANKNH
+559 SIAMASHVSANRNH
-573 QTGRIVPLKF
+573 QTGRVLPLKY

-589 SGRLGMEIQPK
+589 SARLGMEIQPK

-608 FAKRAIAS
+608 FAGRAIAA
-616 YKKVRPIVQFGDL
+616 YKKIRPVVQFGDL

-641 SSLMYATPEKDKAVL
+641 ASLMYATPEKDKAVL

-664 LNQLIPNIVL
+664 LNQLMPDVVL
-674 NGVDAN
+674 SGLDEN
-680 KTYRIIDLTPANEK
+680 KTYRITDLTPENEQ
-694 KPSNLDGKVISG
+694 KPSALNGKVISG
-706 KLLKNAGLSVMPAL
+706 KILKEAGLSVASAL
-720 KGEYSSLALLL
+720 RAEYSSLALLF
-731 EEVK
+731 EVVD

>member
-1 MDLILMKRKI
+1 MLL
-11 LGMFLLV
+11 LG
-18 ALTVG
+18 ALSAGTLA
-23 NVYAKDYLVS
+23 AKDYLVS
-33 TRNTSLLIKADEGK
+33 TRHTSLLIKADEGK
-47 QAMFQYY
+47 QARFQYY
-54 GTKISENEINGIYDA
+54 GTRIAENEIDGIYNA

-75 DTYPCFGIH
+75 ETYPCFGIS

-89 AFAVAHN
+89 AFAVAHS
-96 DGNMSVDLAVEVV
+96 DGNMSVDLVVEGV
-109 RQYSEEDTDITEVTM
+109 RQYSDEEADITEITL

-138 AYKGTDVISTWV
+138 AYKGTDIISTWV

-157 KPLTMYKFASVSLP
+157 KALTLYKFASASLP

-190 MMDEEKLTNGQK
+190 MMEEEKLTNGQK
-202 VIANKEGLR
+202 VIANKEGIR
-211 NTQNDN
+211 NTQTDN

-222 TVDGCPQ
+222 TLDGCPQ
-229 EENGNVIG
+229 EENGRVIG

-246 MMKVIANNARI
+246 LMKIIADNSRI

-265 ETSHYKLEPKETFVT
+265 EVSHYILEPKETFVT
-280 PEFAMTYSTEG
+280 PELAMTYSSEG

-303 REYKLNQGDK
+303 RAYKLNQGNK

-325 YFKVNQKGMDQM
+325 YFNVNQEGMDQM

-360 PRNGGGTSLGDWV
+360 PRNDDKTSLGDWT
-373 VCKEKLPEGIE
+373 VCKEKLPEGIG

-391 EHKIKFGIWIEPEM
+391 KHNIKFGIWIEPEM

-422 QDNRPLSTGRGGT
+422 QDNRPLTTGRGGS
-435 QVVLDLTNPKVQDFV
+435 QVVLDLTNPEVQDFV
-450 FGVVDNLMTKYP
+450 FGVVDKLMTEYP

-472 AGLMNYGSPYLPKDK
+472 AALMNYGSHYLPNQK
-487 QSHIYINYHKGMNN
+487 QSHIYIEYHRGMNK

-508 KYPNVVM
+508 KYPNLVI

-522 GRINYGFLPYFE
+522 GRVNYGFLPYFN

-559 SIAMASHVSANKNH
+559 SIAMASHVSANRNH
-573 QTGRIVPLKF
+573 QTGRVLPLKY

-589 SGRLGMEIQPK
+589 SARLGMEIQPK

-608 FAKRAIAS
+608 FAGRAIAA
-616 YKKVRPIVQFGDL
+616 YKKIRPVVQFGDL

-641 SSLMYATPEKDKAVL
+641 VSLMYATPEKDKAVL

-664 LNQLIPNIVL
+664 LNQLMPDVVL
-674 NGVDAN
+674 SGLDEN
-680 KTYRIIDLTPANEK
+680 KTYRITDLTPENEQ
-694 KPSNLDGKVISG
+694 KPSALNGKVISG
-706 KLLKNAGLSVMPAL
+706 KILKEAGLSVASAL
-720 KGEYSSLALLL
+720 RAEYSSLALLF
-731 EEVK
+731 EVVD

>member
-1 MDLILMKRKI
+1 
-11 LGMFLLV
+11 
-18 ALTVG
+18 
-23 NVYAKDYLVS
+23 
-33 TRNTSLLIKADEGK
+33 
-47 QAMFQYY
+47 
-54 GTKISENEINGIYDA
+54 
-69 GLAYWA
+69 
-75 DTYPCFGIH
+75 
-84 SYGEK
+84 
-89 AFAVAHN
+89 
-96 DGNMSVDLAVEVV
+96 MSVDLVVEGV
-109 RQYSEEDTDITEVTM
+109 RQYSDEEADITEITL

-157 KPLTMYKFASVSLP
+157 KALTLYKFASASLP

-190 MMDEEKLTNGQK
+190 MMEEEKLTNGQK
-202 VIANKEGLR
+202 VIANKEGIR
-211 NTQNDN
+211 NTQTDN

-222 TVDGCPQ
+222 TLDGCPQ
-229 EENGNVIG
+229 EENGRVIG

-246 MMKVIANNARI
+246 LMKIIADNSRI

-265 ETSHYKLEPKETFVT
+265 EVSHYVLEPKETFVT
-280 PEFAMTYSTEG
+280 PELAMTYSSEG

-303 REYKLNQGDK
+303 RAYKLNQGNK

-325 YFKVNQKGMDQM
+325 YFNVNQEGMDQM

-360 PRNGGGTSLGDWV
+360 PRNDDKTSLGDWT
-373 VCKEKLPEGIE
+373 VCKEKLPEGIG

-391 EHKIKFGIWIEPEM
+391 KHNIKFGIWIEPEM

-422 QDNRPLSTGRGGT
+422 QDNRPLTTGRGGS
-435 QVVLDLTNPKVQDFV
+435 QVVLDLTNPEVQDFV
-450 FGVVDNLMTKYP
+450 FGVVDKLMTEYP

-472 AGLMNYGSPYLPKDK
+472 AALMNYGSHYLPSQK
-487 QSHIYINYHKGMNN
+487 QSHIYIEYHRGMNK
-501 VLERIRA
+501 VLECIRA
-508 KYPNVVM
+508 KYPNLVI

-522 GRINYGFLPYFE
+522 GRVNYGFLPYFN

-559 SIAMASHVSANKNH
+559 SIAMASHVSANRNH
-573 QTGRIVPLKF
+573 QTGRVLPLKY

-589 SGRLGMEIQPK
+589 SARLGMEIQPK

-608 FAKRAIAS
+608 FAGRAIAA
-616 YKKVRPIVQFGDL
+616 YKKIRPVVQFGDL

-641 SSLMYATPEKDKAVL
+641 ASLMYATPEKDKAVL

-664 LNQLIPNIVL
+664 LNQLMPDVVL
-674 NGVDAN
+674 SGLDEN
-680 KTYRIIDLTPANEK
+680 KTYRITDLTPENEQ
-694 KPSNLDGKVISG
+694 KPSALNGKVISG
-706 KLLKNAGLSVMPAL
+706 KILKEAGLSVASAL
-720 KGEYSSLALLL
+720 RAEYSSLALLF
-731 EEVK
+731 EVVD

>member
-1 MDLILMKRKI
+1 MNGKF
-11 LGMFLLV
+11 LGLLLLG
-18 ALTVG
+18 ALSAGTLS
-23 NVYAKDYLVS
+23 AKDYLVS
-33 TRNTSLLIKADEGK
+33 TRHTSLLIKADEGK
-47 QAMFQYY
+47 QARFQYY
-54 GTKISENEINGIYDA
+54 GTRIAENEIDGIYNA

-75 DTYPCFGIH
+75 ETYPCFGIS

-89 AFAVAHN
+89 AFAVAHS
-96 DGNMSVDLAVEVV
+96 DGNMSVDLVVEGV
-109 RQYSEEDTDITEVTM
+109 RQYSDEEADITEITL

-138 AYKGTDVISTWV
+138 AYKGTDIISTWV

-157 KPLTMYKFASVSLP
+157 KALTLYKFASASLP

-190 MMDEEKLTNGQK
+190 MMEEEKLTNGQK
-202 VIANKEGLR
+202 VIANKEGIR
-211 NTQNDN
+211 NTQTDN

-222 TVDGCPQ
+222 TLDGCPQ
-229 EENGNVIG
+229 EENGRVIG

-246 MMKVIANNARI
+246 LMKIIADNSRI

-265 ETSHYKLEPKETFVT
+265 EVSHYILEPKETFVT
-280 PEFAMTYSTEG
+280 PELAMTYSSEG

-303 REYKLNQGDK
+303 RAYKLNQGNK

-325 YFKVNQKGMDQM
+325 YFNVNQEGMDQM

-360 PRNGGGTSLGDWV
+360 PRNDDKTSLGDWT
-373 VCKEKLPEGIE
+373 VCKEKLPEGIG

-391 EHKIKFGIWIEPEM
+391 KHNIKFGIWIEPEM

-422 QDNRPLSTGRGGT
+422 QDNRPLTTGRGGS
-435 QVVLDLTNPKVQDFV
+435 QVVLDLTNPEVQDFV
-450 FGVVDNLMTKYP
+450 FGVVDKLMTEYP

-472 AGLMNYGSPYLPKDK
+472 AALMNYGSHYLPSQK
-487 QSHIYINYHKGMNN
+487 QSHIYIEYHRGMNK

-508 KYPNVVM
+508 KYPNLVI

-522 GRINYGFLPYFE
+522 GRVNYGFLPYFN

-559 SIAMASHVSANKNH
+559 SIAMASHVSANRNH
-573 QTGRIVPLKF
+573 QTGRVLPLKY

-589 SGRLGMEIQPK
+589 SARLGMEIQPK

-608 FAKRAIAS
+608 FAGRAIAA
-616 YKKVRPIVQFGDL
+616 YKKIRPVVQFGDL

-641 SSLMYATPEKDKAVL
+641 ASLMYATSEKDKAVL

-664 LNQLIPNIVL
+664 LNQLMPDVVL
-674 NGVDAN
+674 SGLDEN
-680 KTYRIIDLTPANEK
+680 KTYRITDLTPENEQ
-694 KPSNLDGKVISG
+694 KPSALNGKVISG
-706 KLLKNAGLSVMPAL
+706 KILKEAGLSVASAL
-720 KGEYSSLALLL
+720 RTEYSSLALLF
-731 EEVK
+731 EVVD

>member
-1 MDLILMKRKI
+1 MNGKF
-11 LGMFLLV
+11 LGLLLLG
-18 ALTVG
+18 ALSAGTLS
-23 NVYAKDYLVS
+23 AKDYLVS
-33 TRNTSLLIKADEGK
+33 TRHTSLLIKADEGK
-47 QAMFQYY
+47 QARFQYY
-54 GTKISENEINGIYDA
+54 GTRIAENEIDGIYNA

-75 DTYPCFGIH
+75 ETYPCFGIS

-89 AFAVAHN
+89 AFAVAHS
-96 DGNMSVDLAVEVV
+96 DGNMSVDLVVEGV
-109 RQYSEEDTDITEVTM
+109 RQYSDEEADITEITL

-157 KPLTMYKFASVSLP
+157 KALTLYKFASASLP

-190 MMDEEKLTNGQK
+190 MMEEEKLTNGQK
-202 VIANKEGLR
+202 VIANKEGIR
-211 NTQNDN
+211 NTQTDN

-222 TVDGCPQ
+222 TLDGCPQ
-229 EENGNVIG
+229 EENGRVIG

-246 MMKVIANNARI
+246 LMKIIADNSRI

-265 ETSHYKLEPKETFVT
+265 EVSHYILEPKETFVT
-280 PEFAMTYSTEG
+280 PELAMTYSSEG

-303 REYKLNQGDK
+303 RAYKLNQGNK

-325 YFKVNQKGMDQM
+325 YFNVNQEGMDQM

-360 PRNGGGTSLGDWV
+360 PRNNDKTSLGDWT
-373 VCKEKLPEGIE
+373 VCKEKLPEGIG

-391 EHKIKFGIWIEPEM
+391 KHNIKFGIWIEPEM
-405 ANTKSELFEK
+405 VNTKSELFEK

-422 QDNRPLSTGRGGT
+422 QDNRPLTTGRGGS
-435 QVVLDLTNPKVQDFV
+435 QVVLDLTNPEVQDFV
-450 FGVVDNLMTKYP
+450 FGVVDKLMTEYP

-472 AGLMNYGSPYLPKDK
+472 AALMNYGSHYLPSQK
-487 QSHIYINYHKGMNN
+487 QSHIYIEYHRGMNK

-508 KYPNVVM
+508 KYPNLVI

-522 GRINYGFLPYFE
+522 GRVNYGFLPYFN

-559 SIAMASHVSANKNH
+559 SIAMASHVSANRNH
-573 QTGRIVPLKF
+573 QTGRVLPLKY

-589 SGRLGMEIQPK
+589 SARLGMEIQPK

-608 FAKRAIAS
+608 FAGRAIAA
-616 YKKVRPIVQFGDL
+616 YKKIRPVVQFGDL

-641 SSLMYATPEKDKAVL
+641 ASLMYATPEKDKAVL

-664 LNQLIPNIVL
+664 LNQLMPDVVL
-674 NGVDAN
+674 SGLDEN
-680 KTYRIIDLTPANEK
+680 KTYRITDLTPENEQ
-694 KPSNLDGKVISG
+694 KPSALNGKVISG
-706 KLLKNAGLSVMPAL
+706 KILKEAGLSVASAL
-720 KGEYSSLALLL
+720 RAEYSSLALLF
-731 EEVK
+731 EVVD

>member
-1 MDLILMKRKI
+1 MNGKF
-11 LGMFLLV
+11 LGLLLLG
-18 ALTVG
+18 ALSAGTLS
-23 NVYAKDYLVS
+23 AKDYLVS
-33 TRNTSLLIKADEGK
+33 TRHTSLLIKADEGK
-47 QAMFQYY
+47 QARFQYY
-54 GTKISENEINGIYDA
+54 GTRIAENEIDGIYNA

-75 DTYPCFGIH
+75 ETYPCFGIS

-89 AFAVAHN
+89 AFAVAHS
-96 DGNMSVDLAVEVV
+96 DGNMSVDLVVEGV
-109 RQYSEEDTDITEVTM
+109 RQYSDEEADITEITL

-157 KPLTMYKFASVSLP
+157 KALTLYKFASASLP

-190 MMDEEKLTNGQK
+190 MMEEEKLTNGQK
-202 VIANKEGLR
+202 VIANKEGIR
-211 NTQNDN
+211 NTQTDN

-222 TVDGCPQ
+222 TLDGCPQ
-229 EENGNVIG
+229 EENGRVIG

-246 MMKVIANNARI
+246 LMKIIADNSRI

-265 ETSHYKLEPKETFVT
+265 EVSHYVLEPKETFVT
-280 PEFAMTYSTEG
+280 PELAMTYSSEG

-303 REYKLNQGDK
+303 RAYKLNQGNK

-325 YFKVNQKGMDQM
+325 YFNVNQEGMDQM

-360 PRNGGGTSLGDWV
+360 PRNDDKTSLGDWT
-373 VCKEKLPEGIE
+373 VCREKLPEGIG

-391 EHKIKFGIWIEPEM
+391 KHNIKFGIWIEPEM

-422 QDNRPLSTGRGGT
+422 QDNRPLTTGRGGS
-435 QVVLDLTNPKVQDFV
+435 QVVLDLTNPEVQDFV
-450 FGVVDNLMTKYP
+450 FGVVDKLMTEYP

-472 AGLMNYGSPYLPKDK
+472 AALMNYGSHYLPNQK
-487 QSHIYINYHKGMNN
+487 QSHIYIEYHRGMNK

-508 KYPNVVM
+508 KYPNLVI

-522 GRINYGFLPYFE
+522 GRVNYGFLPYFN

-559 SIAMASHVSANKNH
+559 SIAMASHVSANRNH
-573 QTGRIVPLKF
+573 QTGRVLPLKY

-589 SGRLGMEIQPK
+589 SARLGMEIQPK

-608 FAKRAIAS
+608 FAGRAIAA
-616 YKKVRPIVQFGDL
+616 YKKIRPVVQFGDL

-641 SSLMYATPEKDKAVL
+641 ASLMYATPEKDKAVL

-664 LNQLIPNIVL
+664 LNQLMPDVVL
-674 NGVDAN
+674 SGLDEN
-680 KTYRIIDLTPANEK
+680 KTYRITDLTPENEQ
-694 KPSNLDGKVISG
+694 KPSALNGKVISG
-706 KLLKNAGLSVMPAL
+706 KILKEAGLSVASAL
-720 KGEYSSLALLL
+720 RAEYSSLALLF
-731 EEVK
+731 EVVD

>member
-1 MDLILMKRKI
+1 MNGKF
-11 LGMFLLV
+11 LGLLLLG
-18 ALTVG
+18 ALSAG
-23 NVYAKDYLVS
+23 ALSAKDYLVS
-33 TRNTSLLIKADEGK
+33 TRHTSLLIKADEGK
-47 QAMFQYY
+47 QARFQYY
-54 GTKISENEINGIYDA
+54 GTRIAENEIDGIYDA

-75 DTYPCFGIH
+75 ETYPCFGIS

-89 AFAVAHN
+89 AFAVAHS
-96 DGNMSVDLAVEVV
+96 DGNMSVDLVVEGV
-109 RQYSEEDTDITEVTM
+109 RQYSDEEADITEITL

-138 AYKGTDVISTWV
+138 AYKGTDIISTWV

-157 KPLTMYKFASVSLP
+157 KALTLYKFASASLP

-190 MMDEEKLTNGQK
+190 MMEEEKLTNGQK
-202 VIANKEGLR
+202 VIANKEGIR
-211 NTQNDN
+211 NTQTDN

-222 TVDGCPQ
+222 TLDGCPQ
-229 EENGNVIG
+229 EENGRVIG

-246 MMKVIANNARI
+246 LMKIIADNSRI

-265 ETSHYKLEPKETFVT
+265 EVSHYILEPKETFVT
-280 PEFAMTYSTEG
+280 PELAMTYSSEG

-303 REYKLNQGDK
+303 RAYKLNQGNK

-325 YFKVNQKGMDQM
+325 YFNVNQEGMDQM

-360 PRNGGGTSLGDWV
+360 PRNDDKTSLGDWT
-373 VCKEKLPEGIE
+373 VCKEKLPEGIG

-391 EHKIKFGIWIEPEM
+391 KHNIKFGIWIEPEM

-422 QDNRPLSTGRGGT
+422 QDNRPLTTGRGGS
-435 QVVLDLTNPKVQDFV
+435 QVVLDLTNPEVQDFV
-450 FGVVDNLMTKYP
+450 FGVVDKLMTEYP

-472 AGLMNYGSPYLPKDK
+472 AALMNYGSHYLPNQK
-487 QSHIYINYHKGMNN
+487 QSHIYIEYHRGMNK

-508 KYPNVVM
+508 KYPNLVI

-522 GRINYGFLPYFE
+522 GRVNYGFLPYFN

-559 SIAMASHVSANKNH
+559 SIAMASHVSANRNH
-573 QTGRIVPLKF
+573 QTGRVLPLKY

-589 SGRLGMEIQPK
+589 SARLGMEIQPK

-608 FAKRAIAS
+608 FAGRAIAA
-616 YKKVRPIVQFGDL
+616 YKKIRPVVQFGDL

-641 SSLMYATPEKDKAVL
+641 ASLMYATPEKDKAVL

-664 LNQLIPNIVL
+664 LNQLMPDVVL
-674 NGVDAN
+674 SGLDEN
-680 KTYRIIDLTPANEK
+680 KTYRITDLTPENEQ
-694 KPSNLDGKVISG
+694 KPSVLNGKVISG
-706 KLLKNAGLSVMPAL
+706 KILKEAGLSVASAL
-720 KGEYSSLALLL
+720 RAEYSSLALLF
-731 EEVK
+731 EVVD

>member
-1 MDLILMKRKI
+1 MNGKF
-11 LGMFLLV
+11 LGLLLLG
-18 ALTVG
+18 ALSAGTLS
-23 NVYAKDYLVS
+23 AKDYLVS
-33 TRNTSLLIKADEGK
+33 TRHTSLLIKADEGK
-47 QAMFQYY
+47 QARFQYY
-54 GTKISENEINGIYDA
+54 GTKIAENEIDGIYNA

-75 DTYPCFGIH
+75 ETYPCFGIS

-89 AFAVAHN
+89 AFAVAHS
-96 DGNMSVDLAVEVV
+96 DGNMSVDLVVEGV
-109 RQYSEEDTDITEVTM
+109 RQYSDEEADITEITL

-157 KPLTMYKFASVSLP
+157 KVLTLYKFASASLP

-190 MMDEEKLTNGQK
+190 MMEEEKLTNGQK
-202 VIANKEGLR
+202 VIANKEGIR
-211 NTQNDN
+211 NTQTDN

-222 TVDGCPQ
+222 TLDGCPQ
-229 EENGNVIG
+229 EENGRVIG

-246 MMKVIANNARI
+246 LMKIIADNSRI

-265 ETSHYKLEPKETFVT
+265 EVSHYILEPKETFVT
-280 PEFAMTYSTEG
+280 PELAMTYSSEG

-303 REYKLNQGDK
+303 RAYKLNQGNK

-325 YFKVNQKGMDQM
+325 YFNVNQEGMDQM

-360 PRNGGGTSLGDWV
+360 PRNNDKTSLGDWT
-373 VCKEKLPEGIE
+373 VCKEKLPEGIG

-391 EHKIKFGIWIEPEM
+391 KHNIKFGIWIEPEM

-422 QDNRPLSTGRGGT
+422 QDNRPLTTGRGGS
-435 QVVLDLTNPKVQDFV
+435 QVVLDLTNPEVQDFV
-450 FGVVDNLMTKYP
+450 FGVVDKLMTEYP

-472 AGLMNYGSPYLPKDK
+472 AALMNYGSHYLPSQK
-487 QSHIYINYHKGMNN
+487 QSHIYIEYHRGMNK

-508 KYPNVVM
+508 KYPNLVI

-522 GRINYGFLPYFE
+522 GRVNYGFLPYFN

-559 SIAMASHVSANKNH
+559 SIAMASHVSANRNH
-573 QTGRIVPLKF
+573 QTGRVLPLKY

-589 SGRLGMEIQPK
+589 SARLGMEIQPK

-608 FAKRAIAS
+608 FAGRAIAA
-616 YKKVRPIVQFGDL
+616 YKKIRPVVQFGDL

-641 SSLMYATPEKDKAVL
+641 ASLMYATPEKDKAVL

-664 LNQLIPNIVL
+664 LNQLMPDVVL
-674 NGVDAN
+674 SGLDEN
-680 KTYRIIDLTPANEK
+680 KTYRITDLTPENEQ
-694 KPSNLDGKVISG
+694 KPSALNGKVISG
-706 KLLKNAGLSVMPAL
+706 KILKEAGLSVASAL
-720 KGEYSSLALLL
+720 RAEYSSLALLF
-731 EEVK
+731 EVVD

>member
-1 MDLILMKRKI
+1 MNGKF
-11 LGMFLLV
+11 LGLLLLG
-18 ALTVG
+18 ALSAGTLS
-23 NVYAKDYLVS
+23 AKDYLVS
-33 TRNTSLLIKADEGK
+33 TRHTSLLIKADEGK
-47 QAMFQYY
+47 QARFQYY
-54 GTKISENEINGIYDA
+54 GMRIAENEIDGIYNA

-75 DTYPCFGIH
+75 ETYPCFGIS

-89 AFAVAHN
+89 AFAVAHS
-96 DGNMSVDLAVEVV
+96 DGNMSVDLVVEGV
-109 RQYSEEDTDITEVTM
+109 RQYSDEEADITEITL

-157 KPLTMYKFASVSLP
+157 KALTLYKFASASLP

-190 MMDEEKLTNGQK
+190 MMEEEKLTNGQK
-202 VIANKEGLR
+202 VIANKEGIR
-211 NTQNDN
+211 NTQTDN

-222 TVDGCPQ
+222 TLDGCPQ
-229 EENGNVIG
+229 EENGRVIG

-246 MMKVIANNARI
+246 LMKIIADNSRI

-265 ETSHYKLEPKETFVT
+265 EVSHYILEPKETFVT
-280 PEFAMTYSTEG
+280 PELAMTYSSEG

-303 REYKLNQGDK
+303 RAYKLNQGNK

-325 YFKVNQKGMDQM
+325 YFNVNQEGMDQM

-360 PRNGGGTSLGDWV
+360 PRNDDKTSLGDWT
-373 VCKEKLPEGIE
+373 VCKEKLPEGIG

-391 EHKIKFGIWIEPEM
+391 KHNIKFGIWIEPEM

-422 QDNRPLSTGRGGT
+422 QDNRPLTTGRGGS
-435 QVVLDLTNPKVQDFV
+435 QVVLDLTNPEVQDFV
-450 FGVVDNLMTKYP
+450 FGVVDKLMTEYP

-472 AGLMNYGSPYLPKDK
+472 AALMNYGSHYLPSQK
-487 QSHIYINYHKGMNN
+487 QSHIYIEYHRGMNK

-508 KYPNVVM
+508 KYPNLVI

-522 GRINYGFLPYFE
+522 GRVNYGFLPYFN

-559 SIAMASHVSANKNH
+559 SIAMASHVSANRNH
-573 QTGRIVPLKF
+573 QTGRVLPLKY

-589 SGRLGMEIQPK
+589 SARLGMEIQPK

-608 FAKRAIAS
+608 FAGRAIAA
-616 YKKVRPIVQFGDL
+616 YKKIRPVVQFGDL

-641 SSLMYATPEKDKAVL
+641 ASLMYATPEKDKAVL

-664 LNQLIPNIVL
+664 LNQLMPDVVL
-674 NGVDAN
+674 SGLDEN
-680 KTYRIIDLTPANEK
+680 KTYRITDLTPENEQ
-694 KPSNLDGKVISG
+694 KPSALNGKVISG
-706 KLLKNAGLSVMPAL
+706 KILKEAGLSVASAL
-720 KGEYSSLALLL
+720 RAEYSSLALLF
-731 EEVK
+731 EVVD

>member
-1 MDLILMKRKI
+1 MNGKF
-11 LGMFLLV
+11 LGLLLLG
-18 ALTVG
+18 ALSAGTLA
-23 NVYAKDYLVS
+23 AKDYLVS
-33 TRNTSLLIKADEGK
+33 TRHTSLLIKADEGK
-47 QAMFQYY
+47 QARFQYY
-54 GTKISENEINGIYDA
+54 GTKIAENEIDGIYNA

-75 DTYPCFGIH
+75 ETYPCFGIS

-89 AFAVAHN
+89 AFAVAHS
-96 DGNMSVDLAVEVV
+96 DGNMSVDLVVEGV
-109 RQYSEEDTDITEVTM
+109 RQYSDEEADITEITL

-138 AYKGTDVISTWV
+138 AYKGTDIISTWV

-157 KPLTMYKFASVSLP
+157 KALTLYKFASASLP

-190 MMDEEKLTNGQK
+190 MMEEEKLTNGQK
-202 VIANKEGLR
+202 VIANKEGIR
-211 NTQNDN
+211 NTQTDN

-222 TVDGCPQ
+222 TLDGCPQ
-229 EENGNVIG
+229 EENGRVIG

-246 MMKVIANNARI
+246 LMKIIADNSRI

-265 ETSHYKLEPKETFVT
+265 EVSHYILEPKETFVT
-280 PEFAMTYSTEG
+280 PELAMTYSSEG

-303 REYKLNQGDK
+303 RAYKLNQGNK

-325 YFKVNQKGMDQM
+325 YFNVNQEGMDQM

-360 PRNGGGTSLGDWV
+360 PRNDDKTSLGDWT
-373 VCKEKLPEGIE
+373 VCKEKLPEGIG

-391 EHKIKFGIWIEPEM
+391 KHNIKFGIWIEPEM
-405 ANTKSELFEK
+405 VNTKSELFEK

-422 QDNRPLSTGRGGT
+422 QDNRPLTTGRGGS
-435 QVVLDLTNPKVQDFV
+435 QVVLDLTNPEVQDFV
-450 FGVVDNLMTKYP
+450 FGVVDKLMTEYP

-472 AGLMNYGSPYLPKDK
+472 AALMNYGSHYLPSQK
-487 QSHIYINYHKGMNN
+487 QSHIYIEYHRGMNK

-508 KYPNVVM
+508 KYPNLVI

-522 GRINYGFLPYFE
+522 GRVNYGFLPYFN

-559 SIAMASHVSANKNH
+559 SIAMASHVSANRNH
-573 QTGRIVPLKF
+573 QTGRVLPLKY

-589 SGRLGMEIQPK
+589 SARLGMEIQPK

-608 FAKRAIAS
+608 FAGRAIAA
-616 YKKVRPIVQFGDL
+616 YKKIRPVVQFGDL

-641 SSLMYATPEKDKAVL
+641 ASLMYATPEKDKAVL

-664 LNQLIPNIVL
+664 LNQLMPDVVL
-674 NGVDAN
+674 SGLDEN
-680 KTYRIIDLTPANEK
+680 KTYRITDLTPENEQ
-694 KPSNLDGKVISG
+694 KPSALNGKVISG
-706 KLLKNAGLSVMPAL
+706 KILKEAGLSVASAL
-720 KGEYSSLALLL
+720 RAEYSSLALLF
-731 EEVK
+731 EVVD

>member
-1 MDLILMKRKI
+1 MNGKF
-11 LGMFLLV
+11 LGLLLLG
-18 ALTVG
+18 ALSAGTLA
-23 NVYAKDYLVS
+23 AKDYLVS
-33 TRNTSLLIKADEGK
+33 TRHTSLLIKADEGK
-47 QAMFQYY
+47 QARFQYY
-54 GTKISENEINGIYDA
+54 GTRIAENEIDGIYNA

-75 DTYPCFGIH
+75 ETYPCFGIS

-89 AFAVAHN
+89 AFAVAHS
-96 DGNMSVDLAVEVV
+96 DGNMSVDLVVEGV
-109 RQYSEEDTDITEVTM
+109 RQYSDEEADITEITL

-157 KPLTMYKFASVSLP
+157 KALTLYKFASASLP

-190 MMDEEKLTNGQK
+190 MMEEEKLTNGQK
-202 VIANKEGLR
+202 VIANKEGIR
-211 NTQNDN
+211 NTQTDN

-222 TVDGCPQ
+222 TLDGCPQ
-229 EENGNVIG
+229 EENGRVIG

-246 MMKVIANNARI
+246 LMKIIADNSRI

-265 ETSHYKLEPKETFVT
+265 EVSHYILEPKETFVT
-280 PEFAMTYSTEG
+280 PELAMTYSSEG

-303 REYKLNQGDK
+303 RAYKLNQGNK

-325 YFKVNQKGMDQM
+325 YFNVNQEGMDQM

-360 PRNGGGTSLGDWV
+360 PRNDDKTSLGDWT
-373 VCKEKLPEGIE
+373 VCKEKLPEGIG

-391 EHKIKFGIWIEPEM
+391 KHNIKFGIWIEPEM

-422 QDNRPLSTGRGGT
+422 QDNRPLTTGRGGS
-435 QVVLDLTNPKVQDFV
+435 QVVLDLTNPEVQDFV
-450 FGVVDNLMTKYP
+450 FGVVDKLMTEYL

-472 AGLMNYGSPYLPKDK
+472 AALMNYGSHYLPSQK
-487 QSHIYINYHKGMNN
+487 QSHIYIEYHRGMNK

-508 KYPNVVM
+508 KYPNLVI

-522 GRINYGFLPYFE
+522 GRVNYGFLPYFN

-559 SIAMASHVSANKNH
+559 SIAMASHVSSNRNH
-573 QTGRIVPLKF
+573 QTGRVLPLKY

-589 SGRLGMEIQPK
+589 SARLGMEIQPK

-608 FAKRAIAS
+608 FAGRAIAA
-616 YKKVRPIVQFGDL
+616 YKKIRPVVQFGDL

-641 SSLMYATPEKDKAVL
+641 ASLMYATPEKDKAVL

-664 LNQLIPNIVL
+664 LNQLMPDVVL
-674 NGVDAN
+674 SGLDEN
-680 KTYRIIDLTPANEK
+680 KTYRITDLTPENEQ
-694 KPSNLDGKVISG
+694 KPSALNGKVISG
-706 KLLKNAGLSVMPAL
+706 KILKEAGLSVASAL
-720 KGEYSSLALLL
+720 RAEYSSLALLF
-731 EEVK
+731 EVVD

>member
-1 MDLILMKRKI
+1 MNGKF
-11 LGMFLLV
+11 LGLLLLG
-18 ALTVG
+18 ALSAGTLS
-23 NVYAKDYLVS
+23 AKDYLVS
-33 TRNTSLLIKADEGK
+33 TRHTSLLIKADEGK
-47 QAMFQYY
+47 QARFQYY
-54 GTKISENEINGIYDA
+54 GTRIAENEIDGIYNA

-75 DTYPCFGIH
+75 ETYPCFGIS

-89 AFAVAHN
+89 AFAVAHS
-96 DGNMSVDLAVEVV
+96 DGNMSVDLVVEGV
-109 RQYSEEDTDITEVTM
+109 RQYSDEEADITEITL

-157 KPLTMYKFASVSLP
+157 KALTLYKFASASLP

-190 MMDEEKLTNGQK
+190 MMEEEKLTNGQK
-202 VIANKEGLR
+202 VIANKEGIR
-211 NTQNDN
+211 NTQTDN

-222 TVDGCPQ
+222 TLDGCPQ
-229 EENGNVIG
+229 EENGRVIG

-246 MMKVIANNARI
+246 LMKIIADNSRI

-265 ETSHYKLEPKETFVT
+265 EVSHYILEPKETFVT
-280 PEFAMTYSTEG
+280 PELAMTYSSEG

-303 REYKLNQGDK
+303 RAYKLNQGNK

-325 YFKVNQKGMDQM
+325 YFNVNQEGMDQM

-360 PRNGGGTSLGDWV
+360 PRNDDKTSLGDWT
-373 VCKEKLPEGIE
+373 VCKEKLPEGIG

-391 EHKIKFGIWIEPEM
+391 KHNIKFGIWIEPEM

-422 QDNRPLSTGRGGT
+422 QDNRSLTTGRGGS
-435 QVVLDLTNPKVQDFV
+435 QVVLDLTNPEVQNFV
-450 FGVVDNLMTKYP
+450 FGVVDKLMTEYP

-472 AGLMNYGSPYLPKDK
+472 AALMNYGSHYLPSQK
-487 QSHIYINYHKGMNN
+487 QSHIYIEYHRGMNK

-508 KYPNVVM
+508 KYPNLVI

-522 GRINYGFLPYFE
+522 GRVNYGFLPYFN

-559 SIAMASHVSANKNH
+559 SIAMASHVSANRNH
-573 QTGRIVPLKF
+573 QTGRVLPLKY

-589 SGRLGMEIQPK
+589 SARLGMEIQPK

-608 FAKRAIAS
+608 FAGRAIAA
-616 YKKVRPIVQFGDL
+616 YKKIRPVVQFGDL

-641 SSLMYATPEKDKAVL
+641 VSLMYATPEKDKAVL

-664 LNQLIPNIVL
+664 LNQLMPDVVL
-674 NGVDAN
+674 SGLDEN
-680 KTYRIIDLTPANEK
+680 KTYRITDLTPENEQ
-694 KPSNLDGKVISG
+694 KPSALNGKVISG
-706 KLLKNAGLSVMPAL
+706 KILKEAGLSVASAL
-720 KGEYSSLALLL
+720 RAEYSSLALLF
-731 EEVK
+731 EVVD

>member
-1 MDLILMKRKI
+1 MNGKF
-11 LGMFLLV
+11 LGLLLLG
-18 ALTVG
+18 ALSAGTLS
-23 NVYAKDYLVS
+23 AKDYLVS
-33 TRNTSLLIKADEGK
+33 TRHTSLLIKADEGK
-47 QAMFQYY
+47 QARFQYY
-54 GTKISENEINGIYDA
+54 GTRIAENEIDGIYNA

-75 DTYPCFGIH
+75 ETYPCFGIS

-89 AFAVAHN
+89 AFAVAHS
-96 DGNMSVDLAVEVV
+96 DGNMSVDLVVEGV
-109 RQYSEEDTDITEVTM
+109 RQYSDEEADITEITL

-138 AYKGTDVISTWV
+138 AYKGTDIISTWV

-157 KPLTMYKFASVSLP
+157 KALTLYKFASASLP

-190 MMDEEKLTNGQK
+190 MMEEEKLTNGQK
-202 VIANKEGLR
+202 VIANKEGIR
-211 NTQNDN
+211 NTQTDN

-222 TVDGCPQ
+222 TLDGCPQ
-229 EENGNVIG
+229 EENGRVIG

-246 MMKVIANNARI
+246 LMKIIADNSRI

-265 ETSHYKLEPKETFVT
+265 EVSHYILEPKETFVT
-280 PEFAMTYSTEG
+280 PELAMTYSSEG

-303 REYKLNQGDK
+303 RAYKLNQGNK

-325 YFKVNQKGMDQM
+325 YFNVNQEGMDQM

-347 LFVMDDGWFGDKY
+347 LFVMDDGWFGNKY
-360 PRNGGGTSLGDWV
+360 PRNNDKTSLGDWT
-373 VCKEKLPEGIE
+373 VCKEKLPEGIG

-391 EHKIKFGIWIEPEM
+391 KHNIKFGIWIEPEM

-422 QDNRPLSTGRGGT
+422 QDNRPLTTGRGGS
-435 QVVLDLTNPKVQDFV
+435 QVVLDLTNPEVQDFV
-450 FGVVDNLMTKYP
+450 FGVVDKLMTEYP

-472 AGLMNYGSPYLPKDK
+472 AALMNYGSHYLPSQK
-487 QSHIYINYHKGMNN
+487 QSHIYIEYHRGMNKI
-501 VLERIRA
+501 LERIRA
-508 KYPNVVM
+508 KYPNLVI

-522 GRINYGFLPYFE
+522 GRVNYGFLPYFN

-559 SIAMASHVSANKNH
+559 SIAMASHVSANRNH
-573 QTGRIVPLKF
+573 QTGRVLPLKY

-589 SGRLGMEIQPK
+589 SARLGMEIQPK

-608 FAKRAIAS
+608 FAGRAIAA
-616 YKKVRPIVQFGDL
+616 YKKIRPVVQFGDL

-641 SSLMYATPEKDKAVL
+641 ASLMYATPEKDKAVL

-664 LNQLIPNIVL
+664 LNQLMPDVVL
-674 NGVDAN
+674 SGLDEN
-680 KTYRIIDLTPANEK
+680 KTYRITDLTPENEQ
-694 KPSNLDGKVISG
+694 KPSALNGKVISG
-706 KLLKNAGLSVMPAL
+706 KILKEAGLSVASAL
-720 KGEYSSLALLL
+720 RAEYSSLALLF
-731 EEVK
+731 EVVD

>member
-1 MDLILMKRKI
+1 MNGKF
-11 LGMFLLV
+11 LGLLLLG
-18 ALTVG
+18 ALSAG
-23 NVYAKDYLVS
+23 ALSAKDYLVS
-33 TRNTSLLIKADEGK
+33 TRHTSLLIKADEGK
-47 QAMFQYY
+47 QARFQYY
-54 GTKISENEINGIYDA
+54 GTKIAENEIDGIYNA

-75 DTYPCFGIH
+75 ETYPCFGIS

-89 AFAVAHN
+89 AFAVAHS
-96 DGNMSVDLAVEVV
+96 DGNMSVDLVVEGV
-109 RQYSEEDTDITEVTM
+109 RQYSDEEADITEITL

-157 KPLTMYKFASVSLP
+157 KALTLYKFASASLP

-190 MMDEEKLTNGQK
+190 MMEEEKLTNGQK
-202 VIANKEGLR
+202 VIANKEGIR
-211 NTQNDN
+211 NTQTDN

-222 TVDGCPQ
+222 TLDGCPQ
-229 EENGNVIG
+229 EENGRVIG

-246 MMKVIANNARI
+246 LMKIIADNSRI

-265 ETSHYKLEPKETFVT
+265 EVSHYVLEPKETFVT
-280 PEFAMTYSTEG
+280 PELAMTYSSEG

-303 REYKLNQGDK
+303 RAYKLNQGNK

-325 YFKVNQKGMDQM
+325 YFNVNQEGMDQM

-360 PRNGGGTSLGDWV
+360 PRNDDKTSLGDWT
-373 VCKEKLPEGIE
+373 VCKEKLPEGIG

-391 EHKIKFGIWIEPEM
+391 KHNIKFGIWIEPEM

-422 QDNRPLSTGRGGT
+422 QDNRPLTTGRGGS
-435 QVVLDLTNPKVQDFV
+435 QVVLDLTNPEVQDFV
-450 FGVVDNLMTKYP
+450 FGVVDKLMTEYP

-472 AGLMNYGSPYLPKDK
+472 AALMNYGSHYLPSQK
-487 QSHIYINYHKGMNN
+487 QSHIYIEYHRGMNK

-508 KYPNVVM
+508 KYPNLVI

-522 GRINYGFLPYFE
+522 GRVNYGFLPYFN

-559 SIAMASHVSANKNH
+559 SIAMASHVSANRNH
-573 QTGRIVPLKF
+573 QTGRVLPLKY

-589 SGRLGMEIQPK
+589 SARLGMEIQPK

-608 FAKRAIAS
+608 FAGRAIAA
-616 YKKVRPIVQFGDL
+616 YKKIRPVVQFGDL

-641 SSLMYATPEKDKAVL
+641 ASLMYATPEKDKAVL

-664 LNQLIPNIVL
+664 LNQLMPDVVL
-674 NGVDAN
+674 SGLDEN
-680 KTYRIIDLTPANEK
+680 KTYRITDLTPENEQ
-694 KPSNLDGKVISG
+694 KPSALNGKVISG
-706 KLLKNAGLSVMPAL
+706 KILKEAGLSVASAL
-720 KGEYSSLALLL
+720 RAEYSSLALLF
-731 EEVK
+731 EVVD

>member
-1 MDLILMKRKI
+1 MNGKF
-11 LGMFLLV
+11 LGLLLLG
-18 ALTVG
+18 ALSAGTLS
-23 NVYAKDYLVS
+23 AKDYLVS
-33 TRNTSLLIKADEGK
+33 TRHTSLLIKADEGK
-47 QAMFQYY
+47 QARFQYY
-54 GTKISENEINGIYDA
+54 GTRIAENEIDGIYNA

-75 DTYPCFGIH
+75 ETYPCFGIS

-89 AFAVAHN
+89 AFAVAHS
-96 DGNMSVDLAVEVV
+96 DGNMSVDLVVEGV
-109 RQYSEEDTDITEVTM
+109 RQYSDEEADITEITL

-157 KPLTMYKFASVSLP
+157 KALTLYKFASASLP

-190 MMDEEKLTNGQK
+190 MMEEEKLTNGQK
-202 VIANKEGLR
+202 VIANKEGIR
-211 NTQNDN
+211 NTQTDN

-222 TVDGCPQ
+222 TLDGCPQ
-229 EENGNVIG
+229 EENGRVIG

-246 MMKVIANNARI
+246 LMKIIADNSRI

-265 ETSHYKLEPKETFVT
+265 EVSHYVLEPEETFVT
-280 PEFAMTYSTEG
+280 PELAMTYSSEG

-303 REYKLNQGDK
+303 RAYKLNQGNK

-325 YFKVNQKGMDQM
+325 YFNVNQEGMDQM

-360 PRNGGGTSLGDWV
+360 PRNDDKTSLGDWT
-373 VCKEKLPEGIE
+373 VCKEKLPEGIG

-391 EHKIKFGIWIEPEM
+391 KHNIKFGIWIEPEM

-422 QDNRPLSTGRGGT
+422 QDNRPLTTGRGGS
-435 QVVLDLTNPKVQDFV
+435 QVVLDLTNPEVQDFV
-450 FGVVDNLMTKYP
+450 FGVVDKLMTEYP

-472 AGLMNYGSPYLPKDK
+472 AALMNYGSHYLPSQK
-487 QSHIYINYHKGMNN
+487 QSHIYIEYHRGMNK

-508 KYPNVVM
+508 KYPNLVI

-522 GRINYGFLPYFE
+522 GRVNYGFLPYFN

-559 SIAMASHVSANKNH
+559 SIAMASHVSANRNH
-573 QTGRIVPLKF
+573 QTGRVLPLKY

-589 SGRLGMEIQPK
+589 SARLGMEIQPK

-608 FAKRAIAS
+608 FAGRAIAA
-616 YKKVRPIVQFGDL
+616 YKKIRPVVQFGDL

-641 SSLMYATPEKDKAVL
+641 ASLMYATPEKDKAVL

-664 LNQLIPNIVL
+664 LNQLMPDVVL
-674 NGVDAN
+674 SGLDEN
-680 KTYRIIDLTPANEK
+680 KTYRITDLTPENEQ
-694 KPSNLDGKVISG
+694 KPSALNGKVISG
-706 KLLKNAGLSVMPAL
+706 KILKEAGLSVSSAL
-720 KGEYSSLALLL
+720 RAEYSSLALLF
-731 EEVK
+731 EVVD

>member
-1 MDLILMKRKI
+1 MNGKF
-11 LGMFLLV
+11 LGLLLLG
-18 ALTVG
+18 ALSAGTLA
-23 NVYAKDYLVS
+23 AKDYLVS
-33 TRNTSLLIKADEGK
+33 TRHTSLLIKADEGK
-47 QAMFQYY
+47 QARFQYY
-54 GTKISENEINGIYDA
+54 GTRIAENEIDGIYNA

-75 DTYPCFGIH
+75 ETYPCFGIS

-89 AFAVAHN
+89 AFAVAHS
-96 DGNMSVDLAVEVV
+96 DGNMSVDLVVEGV
-109 RQYSEEDTDITEVTM
+109 RQYSDEEADITEITL

-138 AYKGTDVISTWV
+138 AYKGTDIISTWV

-157 KPLTMYKFASVSLP
+157 KALTLYKFASASLP

-190 MMDEEKLTNGQK
+190 MMEEEKLTNGQK
-202 VIANKEGLR
+202 VIANKEGIR
-211 NTQNDN
+211 NTQTDN

-222 TVDGCPQ
+222 TLDGCPQ
-229 EENGNVIG
+229 EENGRVIG

-246 MMKVIANNARI
+246 LMKIIADNSRI

-265 ETSHYKLEPKETFVT
+265 EVSHYILEPKETFVT
-280 PEFAMTYSTEG
+280 PELAMTYSSEG

-303 REYKLNQGDK
+303 RAYKLNQGNK

-325 YFKVNQKGMDQM
+325 YFNVNQEGMDQM

-360 PRNGGGTSLGDWV
+360 PRNDDKTSLGDWT
-373 VCKEKLPEGIE
+373 VCKEKLPEGIG

-391 EHKIKFGIWIEPEM
+391 KHNIKFGIWIEPEM

-422 QDNRPLSTGRGGT
+422 QDNRPLTTGRGGS
-435 QVVLDLTNPKVQDFV
+435 QVVLDLTNPEVQDFV
-450 FGVVDNLMTKYP
+450 FGVVDKLMTEYP

-472 AGLMNYGSPYLPKDK
+472 AALMNYGSHYLPSQK
-487 QSHIYINYHKGMNN
+487 QSHIYIEYHRGMNK

-508 KYPNVVM
+508 KYPNLVI

-522 GRINYGFLPYFE
+522 GRVNYGFLPYFN

-559 SIAMASHVSANKNH
+559 SIAMASHVSANRNH
-573 QTGRIVPLKF
+573 QTGRVLPLKY

-589 SGRLGMEIQPK
+589 SARLGMEIQPK

-608 FAKRAIAS
+608 FAGRAIAA
-616 YKKVRPIVQFGDL
+616 YKKIRPVVQFGDL

-641 SSLMYATPEKDKAVL
+641 ASLMYATPEKDKAVL

-664 LNQLIPNIVL
+664 LNQLMPDVVL
-674 NGVDAN
+674 SGLDEN
-680 KTYRIIDLTPANEK
+680 KTYRITDLTPENEQ
-694 KPSNLDGKVISG
+694 KPSALNGKVISG
-706 KLLKNAGLSVMPAL
+706 KILKEAGLSVASAL
-720 KGEYSSLALLL
+720 RAEYSSLALLF
-731 EEVK
+731 EVVD

>member
-1 MDLILMKRKI
+1 MLL
-11 LGMFLLV
+11 LG
-18 ALTVG
+18 ALSAGTLA
-23 NVYAKDYLVS
+23 AKDYLVS
-33 TRNTSLLIKADEGK
+33 TRHTSLLIKADEGK
-47 QAMFQYY
+47 QARFQYY
-54 GTKISENEINGIYDA
+54 GTRIAENEIDGIYNA

-75 DTYPCFGIH
+75 ETYPCFGIS

-89 AFAVAHN
+89 AFAVAHS
-96 DGNMSVDLAVEVV
+96 DGNMSVDLVVEGV
-109 RQYSEEDTDITEVTM
+109 RQYSDEEADITEITL

-157 KPLTMYKFASVSLP
+157 KALTLYKFASASLP

-190 MMDEEKLTNGQK
+190 MMEEEKLTNGQK
-202 VIANKEGLR
+202 VIANKEGIR
-211 NTQNDN
+211 NTQTDN

-222 TVDGCPQ
+222 TLDGCPQ
-229 EENGNVIG
+229 EENGRVIG

-246 MMKVIANNARI
+246 LMKIIADNSRI

-265 ETSHYKLEPKETFVT
+265 EVSHYILEPKETFVT
-280 PEFAMTYSTEG
+280 PELAMTYSSEG

-303 REYKLNQGDK
+303 RAYKLNQGNK

-325 YFKVNQKGMDQM
+325 YFNVNQEGMDQM

-360 PRNGGGTSLGDWV
+360 PRNDDKTSLGDWT
-373 VCKEKLPEGIE
+373 VCKEKLPEGIG

-391 EHKIKFGIWIEPEM
+391 KHNIKFGIWIEPEM
-405 ANTKSELFEK
+405 VNTKSELFEK

-422 QDNRPLSTGRGGT
+422 QDNRPLTTGRGGS
-435 QVVLDLTNPKVQDFV
+435 QVVLDLTNPEVQDFV
-450 FGVVDNLMTKYP
+450 FGVVDKLMTEYP

-472 AGLMNYGSPYLPKDK
+472 AALMNYGSHYLPSQK
-487 QSHIYINYHKGMNN
+487 QSHIYIEYHRGMNK

-508 KYPNVVM
+508 KYPNLVI

-522 GRINYGFLPYFE
+522 GRVNYGFLPYFN

-559 SIAMASHVSANKNH
+559 SIAMASHVSANRNH
-573 QTGRIVPLKF
+573 QTGRVLPLKY

-589 SGRLGMEIQPK
+589 SARLGMEIQPK

-608 FAKRAIAS
+608 FAGRAIAA
-616 YKKVRPIVQFGDL
+616 YKKIRPVVQFGDL

-641 SSLMYATPEKDKAVL
+641 ASLMYATPEKDKAVL

-664 LNQLIPNIVL
+664 LNQLMPDVVL
-674 NGVDAN
+674 SGLDEN
-680 KTYRIIDLTPANEK
+680 KTYRITDLTPENEQ
-694 KPSNLDGKVISG
+694 KPSALNGKVISG
-706 KLLKNAGLSVMPAL
+706 KILKEAGLSVASAL
-720 KGEYSSLALLL
+720 RAEYSSLALLF
-731 EEVK
+731 EVVD

>member
-1 MDLILMKRKI
+1 MNGKF
-11 LGMFLLV
+11 LGLLLLG
-18 ALTVG
+18 ALSAG
-23 NVYAKDYLVS
+23 ALSAKDYLVS
-33 TRNTSLLIKADEGK
+33 TRHTSLLIKADEGK
-47 QAMFQYY
+47 QARFQYY
-54 GTKISENEINGIYDA
+54 GTKIAENEIDGIYNA

-75 DTYPCFGIH
+75 ETYPCFGIS

-89 AFAVAHN
+89 AFAVAHS
-96 DGNMSVDLAVEVV
+96 DGNMSVDLVVEGV
-109 RQYSEEDTDITEVTM
+109 RQYSDEEADITEITL

-138 AYKGTDVISTWV
+138 AYKGTDIISTWV

-157 KPLTMYKFASVSLP
+157 KALTLYKFASASLP

-190 MMDEEKLTNGQK
+190 MMEEEKLTNGQK
-202 VIANKEGLR
+202 VIANKEGIR
-211 NTQNDN
+211 NTQTDN

-222 TVDGCPQ
+222 TLDGCPQ
-229 EENGNVIG
+229 EENGRVIG

-246 MMKVIANNARI
+246 LMKIIADNSRI

-265 ETSHYKLEPKETFVT
+265 EVSHYILEPKETFVT
-280 PEFAMTYSTEG
+280 PELAMTYSSEG

-303 REYKLNQGDK
+303 RAYKLNQGNK

-325 YFKVNQKGMDQM
+325 YFNVNQEGMDQM

-360 PRNGGGTSLGDWV
+360 PRNDDKTSLGDWT
-373 VCKEKLPEGIE
+373 VCKEKLPEGIG

-391 EHKIKFGIWIEPEM
+391 KHNIKFGIWIEPEM

-422 QDNRPLSTGRGGT
+422 QDNRPLTTGRGGS
-435 QVVLDLTNPKVQDFV
+435 QVVLDLTNPEVQDFV
-450 FGVVDNLMTKYP
+450 FGVVDKLMTEYP

-472 AGLMNYGSPYLPKDK
+472 AALMNYGSHYLPNQK
-487 QSHIYINYHKGMNN
+487 QSHIYIEYHRGMNK

-508 KYPNVVM
+508 KYPNLVI

-522 GRINYGFLPYFE
+522 GRVNYGFLPYFN

-559 SIAMASHVSANKNH
+559 SIAMASHVSANRNH
-573 QTGRIVPLKF
+573 QTGRVLPLKY

-589 SGRLGMEIQPK
+589 SARLGMEIQPK

-608 FAKRAIAS
+608 FAGRAIAA
-616 YKKVRPIVQFGDL
+616 YKKIRLVVQFGDL

-641 SSLMYATPEKDKAVL
+641 ASLMYATPEKDKAVL

-664 LNQLIPNIVL
+664 LNQLMPDVVL
-674 NGVDAN
+674 SGLDEN
-680 KTYRIIDLTPANEK
+680 KTYRITDLTPENEQ
-694 KPSNLDGKVISG
+694 KPSALNGKVISG
-706 KLLKNAGLSVMPAL
+706 KILKEAGLSVASAL
-720 KGEYSSLALLL
+720 RAEYSSLALLF
-731 EEVK
+731 EVVD

>member
-1 MDLILMKRKI
+1 MNGKF
-11 LGMFLLV
+11 LGLLLLG
-18 ALTVG
+18 ALSAGTLS
-23 NVYAKDYLVS
+23 AKDYLVS
-33 TRNTSLLIKADEGK
+33 TRHTSLLIKADEGK
-47 QAMFQYY
+47 QARFQYY
-54 GTKISENEINGIYDA
+54 GTKIAENEIDGIYNA

-75 DTYPCFGIH
+75 ETYPCFGIS

-89 AFAVAHN
+89 AFAVAHS
-96 DGNMSVDLAVEVV
+96 DGNMSVDLVVEGV
-109 RQYSEEDTDITEVTM
+109 RQYSDEEADITEITL

-157 KPLTMYKFASVSLP
+157 KALTLYKFASASLP

-190 MMDEEKLTNGQK
+190 MMEEEKLTNGQK
-202 VIANKEGLR
+202 VIANKEGIR
-211 NTQNDN
+211 NTQTDN

-222 TVDGCPQ
+222 TLDGCPQ
-229 EENGNVIG
+229 EENGRVIG

-246 MMKVIANNARI
+246 LMKIIADNSRI

-265 ETSHYKLEPKETFVT
+265 EVSHYILEPKETFVT
-280 PEFAMTYSTEG
+280 PELAMTYSSEG

-303 REYKLNQGDK
+303 RAYKLNQGNK

-325 YFKVNQKGMDQM
+325 YFNVNQEGMDQM

-360 PRNGGGTSLGDWV
+360 PRNNDKTSLGDWT
-373 VCKEKLPEGIE
+373 VCKEKLPEGIG

-391 EHKIKFGIWIEPEM
+391 KHNIKFGIWIEPEM

-422 QDNRPLSTGRGGT
+422 QDNRPLTTGRGGS
-435 QVVLDLTNPKVQDFV
+435 QVVLDLTNPEVQDFV
-450 FGVVDNLMTKYP
+450 FGVVDKLMTEYP

-472 AGLMNYGSPYLPKDK
+472 AALMNYGSHYLPSQK
-487 QSHIYINYHKGMNN
+487 QSHIYIEYHRGMNK

-508 KYPNVVM
+508 KYPNLVI

-522 GRINYGFLPYFE
+522 GRVNYGFLPYFN

-559 SIAMASHVSANKNH
+559 SIAMASHVSANRNH
-573 QTGRIVPLKF
+573 QTGRVLPLKY

-589 SGRLGMEIQPK
+589 SARLGMEIQPK

-608 FAKRAIAS
+608 FAGRAIAA
-616 YKKVRPIVQFGDL
+616 YKKIRPVVQFGDL

-641 SSLMYATPEKDKAVL
+641 ASLMYATPEKDKAVL

-664 LNQLIPNIVL
+664 LNQLMPDVVL
-674 NGVDAN
+674 SGLDEN
-680 KTYRIIDLTPANEK
+680 KTYRITDLTPENEQ
-694 KPSNLDGKVISG
+694 KPSALNGKVISG
-706 KLLKNAGLSVMPAL
+706 KILKEAGLSVASAL
-720 KGEYSSLALLL
+720 RAEYSSLALLF
-731 EEVK
+731 EVVD

>member
-1 MDLILMKRKI
+1 MNGKF
-11 LGMFLLV
+11 LGLLLLG
-18 ALTVG
+18 ALSAGTLS
-23 NVYAKDYLVS
+23 AKDYLVS
-33 TRNTSLLIKADEGK
+33 TRHTSLLIKADEGK
-47 QAMFQYY
+47 QARFQYY
-54 GTKISENEINGIYDA
+54 GTRIAENEIDGIYNA

-75 DTYPCFGIH
+75 ETYPCFGIS

-89 AFAVAHN
+89 AFAVAHS
-96 DGNMSVDLAVEVV
+96 DGNMSVDLVVEGV
-109 RQYSEEDTDITEVTM
+109 RQYSDEEADITEITL

-157 KPLTMYKFASVSLP
+157 KALTLYKFASASLP

-190 MMDEEKLTNGQK
+190 MMEEEKLTNGQK
-202 VIANKEGLR
+202 VIANKEGIR
-211 NTQNDN
+211 NTQTDN

-222 TVDGCPQ
+222 TLDGCPQ
-229 EENGNVIG
+229 EENGRVIG

-246 MMKVIANNARI
+246 LMKIIADNSRI

-265 ETSHYKLEPKETFVT
+265 EVSHYILEPKETFVT
-280 PEFAMTYSTEG
+280 PELAMTYSSEG

-303 REYKLNQGDK
+303 RAYKLNQGNK

-325 YFKVNQKGMDQM
+325 YFNVNQEEMDQM

-360 PRNGGGTSLGDWV
+360 PRNDDKTSLGDWT
-373 VCKEKLPEGIE
+373 VCKEKLPEGIG

-391 EHKIKFGIWIEPEM
+391 KHNIKFGIWIEPEM

-422 QDNRPLSTGRGGT
+422 QDNRPLTTGRGGS
-435 QVVLDLTNPKVQDFV
+435 QVVLDLTNPEVQDFV
-450 FGVVDNLMTKYP
+450 FGVVDKLMTEYP

-472 AGLMNYGSPYLPKDK
+472 AALMNYGSHYLPNQK
-487 QSHIYINYHKGMNN
+487 QSHIYIEYHRGMNK

-508 KYPNVVM
+508 KYPNLVI

-522 GRINYGFLPYFE
+522 GRVNYGFLPYFN

-559 SIAMASHVSANKNH
+559 SIAMASHVSANRNH
-573 QTGRIVPLKF
+573 QTGRVLPLKY

-589 SGRLGMEIQPK
+589 SARLGMEIQPK

-608 FAKRAIAS
+608 FAGRAIAA
-616 YKKVRPIVQFGDL
+616 YKKIRPVVQFGDL

-641 SSLMYATPEKDKAVL
+641 ASLMYATPEKDKAVL

-664 LNQLIPNIVL
+664 LNQLMPDVVL
-674 NGVDAN
+674 SGLDEN
-680 KTYRIIDLTPANEK
+680 KTYRITDLTPENEQ
-694 KPSNLDGKVISG
+694 KPSALNGKVISG
-706 KLLKNAGLSVMPAL
+706 KILKEAGLSVASAL
-720 KGEYSSLALLL
+720 RAEYSSLALLF
-731 EEVK
+731 EVVD

>member
-1 MDLILMKRKI
+1 MNGKF
-11 LGMFLLV
+11 LGLLLLG
-18 ALTVG
+18 ALSAGTLA
-23 NVYAKDYLVS
+23 AKDYLVS
-33 TRNTSLLIKADEGK
+33 TRHTSLLIKADEGK
-47 QAMFQYY
+47 QARFQYY
-54 GTKISENEINGIYDA
+54 GTRIAENEIDGIYNA

-75 DTYPCFGIH
+75 ETYPCFGIS

-89 AFAVAHN
+89 AFAVAHS
-96 DGNMSVDLAVEVV
+96 DGNMSVDLVVEGV
-109 RQYSEEDTDITEVTM
+109 RQYSDEEADITEITL

-138 AYKGTDVISTWV
+138 AYKGTDIISTWV

-157 KPLTMYKFASVSLP
+157 KALTLYKFASASLP

-190 MMDEEKLTNGQK
+190 MMEEEKLTNGQK
-202 VIANKEGLR
+202 VIANKEGIR
-211 NTQNDN
+211 NTQTDN

-222 TVDGCPQ
+222 TLDGCPQ
-229 EENGNVIG
+229 EENGRVIG

-246 MMKVIANNARI
+246 LMKIIADNSRI

-265 ETSHYKLEPKETFVT
+265 EVSHYILEPKETFVT
-280 PEFAMTYSTEG
+280 PELAMTYSSEG

-303 REYKLNQGDK
+303 RAYKLNQGNK

-325 YFKVNQKGMDQM
+325 YFNVNQEGMDQM

-360 PRNGGGTSLGDWV
+360 PRNDDKTSLGDWT
-373 VCKEKLPEGIE
+373 VCKEKLPEGIG

-391 EHKIKFGIWIEPEM
+391 KHNIKFGIWIEPEM

-422 QDNRPLSTGRGGT
+422 QDNRPLTTGRGGS
-435 QVVLDLTNPKVQDFV
+435 QVVLDLTNPEVQDFV
-450 FGVVDNLMTKYP
+450 FGVVDKLMTEYP

-472 AGLMNYGSPYLPKDK
+472 AALMNYGSHYLPNQK
-487 QSHIYINYHKGMNN
+487 QSHIYIEYHRGMNK

-508 KYPNVVM
+508 KYPNLVI

-522 GRINYGFLPYFE
+522 GRVNYGFLPYFN

-559 SIAMASHVSANKNH
+559 SIAMASHVSANRNH
-573 QTGRIVPLKF
+573 QTGRVLPLKY

-589 SGRLGMEIQPK
+589 SARLGMEIQPK

-608 FAKRAIAS
+608 FAGRAIAA
-616 YKKVRPIVQFGDL
+616 YKKIRPVVQFGDL

-641 SSLMYATPEKDKAVL
+641 ASLMYATPEKDKAVL

-664 LNQLIPNIVL
+664 LNQLMPDVVL
-674 NGVDAN
+674 SGLDEN
-680 KTYRIIDLTPANEK
+680 KTYRITDLTPENEQ
-694 KPSNLDGKVISG
+694 KPSALNGKVISG
-706 KLLKNAGLSVMPAL
+706 KILKEAGLSVASAL
-720 KGEYSSLALLL
+720 RAEYSSLALLF
-731 EEVK
+731 EVVD

>member
-1 MDLILMKRKI
+1 MNGKF
-11 LGMFLLV
+11 LGLLLLG
-18 ALTVG
+18 ALSAGTLA
-23 NVYAKDYLVS
+23 AKDYLVS
-33 TRNTSLLIKADEGK
+33 TRHTSLLIKADEGK
-47 QAMFQYY
+47 QARFQYY
-54 GTKISENEINGIYDA
+54 GTRIAENEIDGIYNA

-75 DTYPCFGIH
+75 ETYPCFGIS

-89 AFAVAHN
+89 AFAVAHS
-96 DGNMSVDLAVEVV
+96 DGNMSVDLVVEGV
-109 RQYSEEDTDITEVTM
+109 RQYSDEEADITEITL

-157 KPLTMYKFASVSLP
+157 KALTLYKFASASLP

-190 MMDEEKLTNGQK
+190 MMEEEKLTNGQK
-202 VIANKEGLR
+202 VIANKEGIR
-211 NTQNDN
+211 NTQTDN

-222 TVDGCPQ
+222 TLDGCPQ
-229 EENGNVIG
+229 EENGRVIG

-246 MMKVIANNARI
+246 LMKIIADNSRI

-265 ETSHYKLEPKETFVT
+265 EVSHYILEPKETFVT
-280 PEFAMTYSTEG
+280 PELAMTYSSEG

-303 REYKLNQGDK
+303 RAYKLNQGNK

-325 YFKVNQKGMDQM
+325 YFNVNQEGMDQM

-360 PRNGGGTSLGDWV
+360 PRNDDKTSLGDWT
-373 VCKEKLPEGIE
+373 VCKEKLPEGIG

-391 EHKIKFGIWIEPEM
+391 KHNIKFGIWIEPEM

-422 QDNRPLSTGRGGT
+422 QDNRPLTTGRGGS
-435 QVVLDLTNPKVQDFV
+435 QVVLDLTNPEVQDFV
-450 FGVVDNLMTKYP
+450 FGVVDKLMTEYP

-472 AGLMNYGSPYLPKDK
+472 AALMNYGSHYLPNQK
-487 QSHIYINYHKGMNN
+487 QSHIYIEYHRGMNK

-508 KYPNVVM
+508 KYPNLVI

-522 GRINYGFLPYFE
+522 GRVNYGFLPYFN

-559 SIAMASHVSANKNH
+559 SIAMASHVSANRNH
-573 QTGRIVPLKF
+573 QTGRVLPLKY

-589 SGRLGMEIQPK
+589 SARLGMEIQPK

-608 FAKRAIAS
+608 FAGRAIAA
-616 YKKVRPIVQFGDL
+616 YKKIRPVVQFGDL

-641 SSLMYATPEKDKAVL
+641 ASLMYATPEKDKAVL

-664 LNQLIPNIVL
+664 LNQLMPDVVL
-674 NGVDAN
+674 SGLDEN
-680 KTYRIIDLTPANEK
+680 KTYRITDLTPENEQ
-694 KPSNLDGKVISG
+694 KPSALNGKVISG
-706 KLLKNAGLSVMPAL
+706 KILKEAGLSVASAL
-720 KGEYSSLALLL
+720 RAEYSSLALLF
-731 EEVK
+731 EVVD

>member
-1 MDLILMKRKI
+1 MNGKF
-11 LGMFLLV
+11 LGLLLLG
-18 ALTVG
+18 ALSAGTLA
-23 NVYAKDYLVS
+23 AKDYLVS
-33 TRNTSLLIKADEGK
+33 TRHTSLLIKADEGK
-47 QAMFQYY
+47 QARFQYY
-54 GTKISENEINGIYDA
+54 GTKIAENEIDGIYNA

-75 DTYPCFGIH
+75 ETYPCFGIS

-89 AFAVAHN
+89 AFAVAHS
-96 DGNMSVDLAVEVV
+96 DGNMSVDLVVEGV
-109 RQYSEEDTDITEVTM
+109 RQYSDEEADITEITL

-138 AYKGTDVISTWV
+138 AYKGTDIISTWV

-157 KPLTMYKFASVSLP
+157 KALTLYKFASASLP

-190 MMDEEKLTNGQK
+190 MMEEEKLTNGQK
-202 VIANKEGLR
+202 VIANKEGIR
-211 NTQNDN
+211 NTQTDN

-222 TVDGCPQ
+222 TLDGCPQ
-229 EENGNVIG
+229 EENGRVIG

-246 MMKVIANNARI
+246 LMKIIADNSRI

-265 ETSHYKLEPKETFVT
+265 EVSHYILEPKETFVT
-280 PEFAMTYSTEG
+280 PELAMTYSSEG

-303 REYKLNQGDK
+303 RAYKLNQGNK

-325 YFKVNQKGMDQM
+325 YFNVNQEGMDQM

-360 PRNGGGTSLGDWV
+360 PRNDDKTSLGDWT
-373 VCKEKLPEGIE
+373 VCKEKLPEGIG

-391 EHKIKFGIWIEPEM
+391 KHNIKFGIWIEPEM

-422 QDNRPLSTGRGGT
+422 QDNRPLTTGRGGS
-435 QVVLDLTNPKVQDFV
+435 QVVLDLTNPEVQDFV
-450 FGVVDNLMTKYP
+450 FGVVDKLMTEYP

-472 AGLMNYGSPYLPKDK
+472 AALMNYGSHYLPNQK
-487 QSHIYINYHKGMNN
+487 QSHIYIEYHRGMNK

-508 KYPNVVM
+508 KYPNLVI

-522 GRINYGFLPYFE
+522 GRVNYGFLPYFN

-559 SIAMASHVSANKNH
+559 SIAMASHVSANRNH
-573 QTGRIVPLKF
+573 QTGRVLPLKY

-589 SGRLGMEIQPK
+589 SARLGMEIQPK

-608 FAKRAIAS
+608 FAGRAIAA
-616 YKKVRPIVQFGDL
+616 YKKIRPVVQFGDL

-641 SSLMYATPEKDKAVL
+641 ASLMYATPEKDKAVL

-664 LNQLIPNIVL
+664 LNQLMPDVVL
-674 NGVDAN
+674 SGLDEN
-680 KTYRIIDLTPANEK
+680 KTYRITDLTPENEQ
-694 KPSNLDGKVISG
+694 KPSALNGKVISG
-706 KLLKNAGLSVMPAL
+706 KILKEAGLSVASAL
-720 KGEYSSLALLL
+720 RTEYSSLALLF
-731 EEVK
+731 EVVD